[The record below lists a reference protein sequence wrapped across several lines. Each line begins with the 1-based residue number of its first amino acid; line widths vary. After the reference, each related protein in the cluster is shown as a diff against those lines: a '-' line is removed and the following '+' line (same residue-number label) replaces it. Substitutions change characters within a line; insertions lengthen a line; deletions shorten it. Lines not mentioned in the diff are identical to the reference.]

1 MLYLLNEDV
10 RTVRWNGESLH
21 EATSAIVKETMNG
34 DFTLTVKYPI
44 SDSGIYQLIQE
55 DMLIKAP
62 TPVLGAQLFRIKKPV
77 EHNDHLEITAYHIS
91 DDVMQRSITQ
101 MSVTSQSCG
110 MALSRMV
117 QNTKTALGDF
127 SFNSDIQDRRT
138 FNTTETETLYSVL
151 LDGKHS
157 IVGTWEGELVRD
169 NFAMTVKKSRGE
181 NRGVVIT
188 THKNLKDYQRTKNS
202 QNVVT
207 RIHARS
213 TFKPEGAE
221 KETTIR
227 VTVDSPLINSYPY
240 INEKE
245 YENNN
250 AKSVEELQKWA
261 QAKFSNEGIDKISDA
276 IKIEAYELDGQ
287 VVHMGDTVNLKSWK
301 HNVDVFKKAIA
312 YEFDALKEEYI
323 SLILDDKAGA
333 GGSRTSG
340 GLSSA
345 ADAIL
350 GVTESAQEVALEKAL
365 QNADLDFDHKA
376 GLLRQEISD
385 GIELAK
391 AKAEEVKQELSD
403 TINQRFNSFD
413 NGPLK
418 EAKRRAEE
426 ALRNAGASSLL
437 AQEAKRI
444 GLDSVARLE
453 EFKSQTTSAQTA
465 LSGDLDALKRTIV
478 NDIRPKQAQVE
489 AEIAKQV
496 EALVQTKKEL
506 AGASTLLAQ
515 EAKRIELDSV
525 ARLEAFKSQ
534 TTSAQTALSG
544 DLDVLKRT
552 IANDIRPKQAQAEA
566 EIAKQVEALSRTKNE
581 LSGAST
587 LLAQEA
593 KRIELDSVARLEA
606 FKSQTTSAQTAL
618 SGDLDALKRT
628 IANDIRPKQAQAEAE
643 IAKQVEALSRTKNE
657 LAGVK
662 SAQATY
668 EETTTRRLSELTN
681 LANGKASKSEL
692 TQTAEELASRIASVQ
707 AGSSR
712 NYFRN
717 SRSRTFTTGGQ
728 AVYDYR
734 TFIVPDFWKNSDRF
748 KRDYVRISFDVTF
761 PVALV
766 NDMPAMVH
774 FSAHPWYAYRNLIFK
789 GGTVERQHFEFT
801 IDLSSSSETY
811 QTNNVFIRFGTNY
824 GFPAGLQVVIENAML
839 SVGNY
844 FPAYQPAYEDQEDR
858 VSVVESNFKQRAD
871 SLDAGVSRLTE
882 GFRTKADISALN
894 VTAENIRQSVKSL
907 ETDTQNK
914 LNQKLSQAEFEVR
927 AGSIRQEILNA
938 TKDKANK
945 SELTQTAEELS
956 SKIASVQ
963 ASGRNLFLNSLF
975 KQDISKT
982 GIWTTSTYTATIDSE
997 SKYLGHKALK
1007 IIGLNPSGR
1016 DGGNPKVT
1024 YPALGQFGKVIPG
1037 STTNQDVTISFYAK
1051 ANKNGIMLRSRLG
1064 DIGYKTGNVT
1074 LSTEIKRYVV
1084 HIPKGWTNESKQT
1097 TNEWLFNFNQEG
1109 TIWIWMPK
1117 FEISDV
1123 DTSYSEAPE
1132 DIEGQI
1138 STVES
1143 TFKQRANS
1151 LEAGVSRL
1159 TEGLRT
1165 KVDIS
1170 ALNVTAEN
1178 IRQSVKSLETDTQ
1191 NKLNQKLSQAE
1202 FEVRAGSIRQEIL
1215 NATKDKASKSELTQT
1230 AEELAS
1236 KIASVHLGRRNLLK
1250 GTKELARYKPVSE
1263 YNGFKVIRTVAGAT
1277 RYQDSYVERTVIPTA
1292 GTEYIAIFYARAS
1305 ENDYPVRC
1313 HFYNPNTVVSSENSS
1328 GYKSR
1333 SSDGLSIIRLS
1344 TDWQLCWVKWTQ
1356 TATDQAKTVIIGRHG
1371 PQVGGKEGVWV
1382 EICAPAIFEGNLAGD
1397 WSPAYEDQDERVSVV
1412 ESNFKQRAD
1421 SLEAGVSRLTE
1432 GLRTKAD
1439 ISSLNVT
1446 AENIRQSVKSLE
1458 TDTQNKLNQKLSQ
1471 AEFEVRAGSIRQ
1483 EILNATKDKA
1493 NKSELTQT
1501 AEELASKIASVQ
1513 VGGRNYIRG
1522 TKRMMLARGLWA
1534 SGTFRPSGAGT
1545 AKTIDVSDSPATGFD
1560 KAIRLTSSN
1569 ARDQIGIAQD
1579 GFYISQG
1586 TYTMSC
1592 WVKGRRGQKVKLQTY
1607 WQVNDNSGIS
1617 PIFTLKDENWTKLSF
1632 TSARNRAG
1640 VASIGYVYLVNAEVG
1655 EYLDVLAPQLEDG
1668 SLATSSKE
1676 APEDIEGQISTVE
1689 STFKQRADSLA
1700 AGVNRLTEGLRT
1712 KADISALNV
1721 TAENIRQS
1729 VKSLETDTQN
1739 KLNQKL
1745 SQAEFEVRAGSIR
1758 QEILN
1763 ATKDKASKSELTQTA
1778 EELASR
1784 IASVQA
1790 SGRNLFLN
1798 SLFKQDIPKTGIW
1811 TTSTYTAT
1819 IDSESKYL
1827 GHKALKIIGLNP
1839 SGRDG
1844 GNPKV
1849 TYPALGQFGKVI
1861 PGSTTNQDV
1870 TISFYAKANKNGI
1883 MLRSRLGNIGYK
1895 TGNVTLST
1903 EIKRYVVHIPK
1914 GWTNESK
1921 QTTNEWLFNF
1931 NQEGTIWIWMPKFE
1945 ISDVDTS
1952 YSEAPEDI
1960 EGQISTVESNF
1971 KQRADSLEA
1980 GVSRLTEGLRT
1991 KVDISALNVTAENIR
2006 QSVKSLE
2013 TDTQN
2018 KLNQKLSQAEFEVRA
2033 GSIRQEIL
2041 NVTKDKASKS
2051 ELTQTAEELSS
2062 KIASVQ
2068 VGGINLLRNTA
2079 SLLIGDRSKGCWMS
2093 ASGGNGRAISVE
2105 VLDPPKKMIK
2115 NMIRVIEN
2123 TNGGN
2128 KDLTQLVRLRIGEK
2142 YTISCYARIAS
2153 DSPNANVNLLF
2164 RSWANNTDLNRKFQK
2179 SISHKN
2185 WQKYSFTFT
2194 ADAIENSI
2202 QFGQSGAG
2210 IIEICAPKI
2219 ESGTLATDYSEA
2231 PEDIEGQISTVES
2244 TFKQR
2249 ANSLDAGVSR
2259 LTEGLRTK
2267 VDISALN
2274 VTAENIRQSVKSLET
2289 DTQNKLNQKLSQA
2302 EFEVRAG
2309 SIRQEILNAT
2319 KDKADKTLVVSEA
2332 GKLREE
2338 FSKMKVGGRNL
2349 WIKSKTVGAVIE
2361 KLPENHVTGQK
2372 ECYRLE
2378 NNSTLTFNLEPDF
2391 SSRLYQKVTFSAWI
2405 KYENVVQGRNF
2416 WNVFNCFKHYLFRK
2430 NSETGVQSGPDYATL
2445 GMYKGSADWKYITFT
2460 YDYSEKTNF
2469 DQLKTSLRFNLEGAT
2484 SGTAWVTGIK
2494 VEIGSV
2500 ATDWSPAPEDADGLI
2515 TEAKATFER
2524 TAQGLRT
2531 DLSAIQEYVNKD
2543 GQRQEAL
2550 QRYTREESARQ
2561 ATAVREL
2568 VNRDFV
2574 GKATYQ
2580 EDVKGINQRIEAVK
2594 TSANKDIASQI
2605 ASYRQSVDGKFT
2617 DISSQITTYK
2627 QDVGGQISG
2636 LSNRLTSSEQGTTTQ
2651 ISNLSNRINS
2661 NKQGTDNQ
2669 ISNLKT
2675 QVATNKD
2682 NAERQMGRI
2691 SDQVSANKANADSQF
2706 ANVTNQLAR
2715 KVETT
2720 DFQRVK
2726 ETSKLYERILGNT
2739 ENGIADKVARMAL
2752 TNQLFQV
2759 EVGKYSVSGP
2769 NLIKNSDFKN
2779 ATNEWGSTQNL
2790 GRLVKHSFYHN
2801 GQKDLMR
2808 LSNAT
2813 KNENFLYSHRFNLE
2827 RNTDYVLNF
2836 RGFNNSALAS
2846 YDVYILGRRAGESDG
2861 FTIVKKVVS
2870 SKKLSTSRCEDVSV
2884 TFNSGEMDNA
2894 YIRFDN
2900 NGSSSGTADLYITEV
2915 DLYKGYKPRTWQPHP
2930 EDAVADANKKL
2941 EATQTKMTQLAGS
2954 WVVEN
2959 INSAGDIISGINLGA
2974 NGHNRLVGKLTHITG
2989 ETLIDRAVIKSAM
3002 VDKLKTANF
3011 EAGSVTTTILEAEAV
3026 TAEKLKVDN
3035 ALIKKLTATDA
3046 FIDQLIS
3053 KRIFSTKVE
3062 SVISSSTFLEAY
3074 QGRIGGFTLGQFD
3087 QGGGRWISGVNQFS
3101 VGMGNGA
3108 GYGVRTAFWANWGN
3122 NWNYA
3127 GPKAWNVNTDGKM
3140 YCRNEVGF
3148 YDQVDFS
3155 NSSRANFY
3163 GNTTFSRSPV
3173 FSNGI
3178 ELGSKDVLGDGWNP
3192 KGGRNAV
3199 VWWNQVGS
3207 GSLKYWMEQKSD
3219 RRLKENITDTAVKAL
3234 DKINRLRMVAFDF
3247 IENKKHEEIGLI
3259 AQEAETIVPRI
3270 VSRDPENPDGYLHI
3284 DYTALVPYL
3293 IKAIQELNQKI
3304 EKMEKIIA

>member
-1 MLYLLNEDV
+1 MDALTRRQFDRAMFAKERTLAIRVGEYASRDIKEASFEYGYIKGDTYKPGGTCAGSGKITFTSIITTFNKLDTLHPEIGLLVGDTYQWVKMGEYFINDIEIDRNRNTTTLELMDGMFKLNREYVTDLHFPAEV
-10 RTVRWNGESLH
+10 REV
-21 EATSAIVKETMNG
+21 
-34 DFTLTVKYPI
+34 
-44 SDSGIYQLIQE
+44 IQE
-55 DMLIKAP
+55 ICL
-62 TPVLGAQLFRIKKPV
+62 
-77 EHNDHLEITAYHIS
+77 
-91 DDVMQRSITQ
+91 
-101 MSVTSQSCG
+101 
-110 MALSRMV
+110 
-117 QNTKTALGDF
+117 KT
-127 SFNSDIQDRRT
+127 
-138 FNTTETETLYSVL
+138 
-151 LDGKHS
+151 
-157 IVGTWEGELVRD
+157 
-169 NFAMTVKKSRGE
+169 
-181 NRGVVIT
+181 
-188 THKNLKDYQRTKNS
+188 
-202 QNVVT
+202 
-207 RIHARS
+207 
-213 TFKPEGAE
+213 
-221 KETTIR
+221 
-227 VTVDSPLINSYPY
+227 
-240 INEKE
+240 
-245 YENNN
+245 
-250 AKSVEELQKWA
+250 
-261 QAKFSNEGIDKISDA
+261 
-276 IKIEAYELDGQ
+276 
-287 VVHMGDTVNLKSWK
+287 
-301 HNVDVFKKAIA
+301 
-312 YEFDALKEEYI
+312 
-323 SLILDDKAGA
+323 
-333 GGSRTSG
+333 
-340 GLSSA
+340 
-345 ADAIL
+345 
-350 GVTESAQEVALEKAL
+350 
-365 QNADLDFDHKA
+365 
-376 GLLRQEISD
+376 
-385 GIELAK
+385 GIELANDYFGISAMRYHIEQVPEGKKLSFRDMLSAMTQMIGMSCFFNREGKMEIRDLTESNITINADSYFLHGLTKSEIEYQIAGITCKTDKKSLTVGMKTGRSLELDNVFMTQSALNDLYYKLKNLTYYPYNLNYQGHLLLEVGQWVTIQTNKKETFKVPVLSQSFTFKGGLRGRISADSK
-391 AKAEEVKQELSD
+391 AGNDTQYSYEGTITKHIKQQDDIEAKIQAQIEAADKDFDQKVDKIKKDFNDQVELAKARAEEVKRELSD

-418 EAKRRAEE
+418 ETKRKAEE
-426 ALRNAGASSLL
+426 ALRNAGASTLL

-453 EFKSQTTSAQTA
+453 AFKSQTTSAQTA
-465 LSGDLDALKRTIV
+465 LSGDLDALKRTIA
-478 NDIRPKQAQVE
+478 NDIRPKQAQAE
-489 AEIAKQV
+489 AEIAKQA
-496 EALVQTKKEL
+496 EALSRTKNEL

-544 DLDVLKRT
+544 DLDVLT
-552 IANDIRPKQAQAEA
+552 Q
-566 EIAKQVEALSRTKNE
+566 
-581 LSGAST
+581 
-587 LLAQEA
+587 
-593 KRIELDSVARLEA
+593 
-606 FKSQTTSAQTAL
+606 
-618 SGDLDALKRT
+618 T

-681 LANGKASKSEL
+681 LANGKANKSEL

-871 SLDAGVSRLTE
+871 SL
-882 GFRTKADISALN
+882 
-894 VTAENIRQSVKSL
+894 
-907 ETDTQNK
+907 
-914 LNQKLSQAEFEVR
+914 
-927 AGSIRQEILNA
+927 
-938 TKDKANK
+938 
-945 SELTQTAEELS
+945 
-956 SKIASVQ
+956 
-963 ASGRNLFLNSLF
+963 
-975 KQDISKT
+975 
-982 GIWTTSTYTATIDSE
+982 
-997 SKYLGHKALK
+997 
-1007 IIGLNPSGR
+1007 
-1016 DGGNPKVT
+1016 
-1024 YPALGQFGKVIPG
+1024 
-1037 STTNQDVTISFYAK
+1037 
-1051 ANKNGIMLRSRLG
+1051 
-1064 DIGYKTGNVT
+1064 
-1074 LSTEIKRYVV
+1074 
-1084 HIPKGWTNESKQT
+1084 
-1097 TNEWLFNFNQEG
+1097 
-1109 TIWIWMPK
+1109 
-1117 FEISDV
+1117 
-1123 DTSYSEAPE
+1123 
-1132 DIEGQI
+1132 
-1138 STVES
+1138 
-1143 TFKQRANS
+1143 
-1151 LEAGVSRL
+1151 EAGVNRL

-1165 KVDIS
+1165 KADIS
-1170 ALNVTAEN
+1170 SLNVTAEN

-1230 AEELAS
+1230 AEELDS

-1397 WSPAYEDQDERVSVV
+1397 WSPAYEDQEDRVSAV

-1493 NKSELTQT
+1493 SKSELTQT
-1501 AEELASKIASVQ
+1501 AEELASK
-1513 VGGRNYIRG
+1513 
-1522 TKRMMLARGLWA
+1522 
-1534 SGTFRPSGAGT
+1534 
-1545 AKTIDVSDSPATGFD
+1545 
-1560 KAIRLTSSN
+1560 
-1569 ARDQIGIAQD
+1569 
-1579 GFYISQG
+1579 
-1586 TYTMSC
+1586 
-1592 WVKGRRGQKVKLQTY
+1592 
-1607 WQVNDNSGIS
+1607 
-1617 PIFTLKDENWTKLSF
+1617 
-1632 TSARNRAG
+1632 
-1640 VASIGYVYLVNAEVG
+1640 
-1655 EYLDVLAPQLEDG
+1655 
-1668 SLATSSKE
+1668 
-1676 APEDIEGQISTVE
+1676 
-1689 STFKQRADSLA
+1689 
-1700 AGVNRLTEGLRT
+1700 
-1712 KADISALNV
+1712 
-1721 TAENIRQS
+1721 
-1729 VKSLETDTQN
+1729 
-1739 KLNQKL
+1739 
-1745 SQAEFEVRAGSIR
+1745 
-1758 QEILN
+1758 
-1763 ATKDKASKSELTQTA
+1763 
-1778 EELASR
+1778 

-1827 GHKALKIIGLNP
+1827 GHNALKIIGLNP

-1931 NQEGTIWIWMPKFE
+1931 NQEGTVWIWMPKFE

-1960 EGQISTVESNF
+1960 EGQISTVES
-1971 KQRADSLEA
+1971 
-1980 GVSRLTEGLRT
+1980 
-1991 KVDISALNVTAENIR
+1991 
-2006 QSVKSLE
+2006 
-2013 TDTQN
+2013 
-2018 KLNQKLSQAEFEVRA
+2018 
-2033 GSIRQEIL
+2033 
-2041 NVTKDKASKS
+2041 
-2051 ELTQTAEELSS
+2051 
-2062 KIASVQ
+2062 
-2068 VGGINLLRNTA
+2068 
-2079 SLLIGDRSKGCWMS
+2079 
-2093 ASGGNGRAISVE
+2093 
-2105 VLDPPKKMIK
+2105 
-2115 NMIRVIEN
+2115 
-2123 TNGGN
+2123 
-2128 KDLTQLVRLRIGEK
+2128 
-2142 YTISCYARIAS
+2142 
-2153 DSPNANVNLLF
+2153 
-2164 RSWANNTDLNRKFQK
+2164 
-2179 SISHKN
+2179 
-2185 WQKYSFTFT
+2185 
-2194 ADAIENSI
+2194 
-2202 QFGQSGAG
+2202 
-2210 IIEICAPKI
+2210 
-2219 ESGTLATDYSEA
+2219 
-2231 PEDIEGQISTVES
+2231 

-2249 ANSLDAGVSR
+2249 ANSLDAGVRS

-2267 VDISALN
+2267 VDISSLN

-2661 NKQGTDNQ
+2661 NKQGTDNH

-2954 WVVEN
+2954 WAVQN

-2974 NGHNRLVGKLTHITG
+2974 NGHNRFVGKLTHITG

-3011 EAGSVTTTILEAEAV
+3011 EAGSVTTTILDAEAV
-3026 TAEKLKVDN
+3026 TADKVRFD
-3035 ALIKKLTATDA
+3035 AAFIRKMTANDA
-3046 FIDQLIS
+3046 FIDQLTS

-3074 QGRIGGFTLGQFD
+3074 QGRIGGFTIGRFA
-3087 QGGGRWISGVNQFS
+3087 QGRGRWISGINQFS
-3101 VGMGNGA
+3101 VGMGNGE
-3108 GYGVRTAFWANWGN
+3108 GGSYNGENTAFWANWGHS
-3122 NWNYA
+3122 WNSP
-3127 GPKAWNVNTDGKM
+3127 GPNAWYVTTSGNM
-3140 YCRNEVGF
+3140 YCRNGADF
-3148 YDQVDFS
+3148 HGKVDFS

-3304 EKMEKIIA
+3304 EKMEKTIA

>member
-1 MLYLLNEDV
+1 MDALTRRQFDRAMFAKERTLAIRVGEYASRDIKEASFEYGYIKGDTYKPGGTCAGSGKITFTNIITTFNKLDTLHPEIGLLVGDTYQWVKMGEYFINDIEIDRNRNTTTLELMDGMFKLNREYVTDLHFPAEV
-10 RTVRWNGESLH
+10 REV
-21 EATSAIVKETMNG
+21 
-34 DFTLTVKYPI
+34 
-44 SDSGIYQLIQE
+44 IQE
-55 DMLIKAP
+55 ICL
-62 TPVLGAQLFRIKKPV
+62 
-77 EHNDHLEITAYHIS
+77 
-91 DDVMQRSITQ
+91 
-101 MSVTSQSCG
+101 
-110 MALSRMV
+110 
-117 QNTKTALGDF
+117 KT
-127 SFNSDIQDRRT
+127 
-138 FNTTETETLYSVL
+138 
-151 LDGKHS
+151 
-157 IVGTWEGELVRD
+157 
-169 NFAMTVKKSRGE
+169 
-181 NRGVVIT
+181 
-188 THKNLKDYQRTKNS
+188 
-202 QNVVT
+202 
-207 RIHARS
+207 
-213 TFKPEGAE
+213 
-221 KETTIR
+221 
-227 VTVDSPLINSYPY
+227 
-240 INEKE
+240 
-245 YENNN
+245 
-250 AKSVEELQKWA
+250 
-261 QAKFSNEGIDKISDA
+261 
-276 IKIEAYELDGQ
+276 
-287 VVHMGDTVNLKSWK
+287 
-301 HNVDVFKKAIA
+301 
-312 YEFDALKEEYI
+312 
-323 SLILDDKAGA
+323 
-333 GGSRTSG
+333 
-340 GLSSA
+340 
-345 ADAIL
+345 
-350 GVTESAQEVALEKAL
+350 
-365 QNADLDFDHKA
+365 
-376 GLLRQEISD
+376 
-385 GIELAK
+385 GIELANDYFGISAMRYHIEQVPEGKKLSFRDMLSAMTQMIGMSCFFNREGKMEIRDLTESNITINADSYFLHGLTKSEIEYQIAGITCKTDKKSLTVGMKTGRSLELDNVFMTQSALNDLYYKLKNLTYYPYNLNYQGHLLLEVGQWVTIQTNKKETFKVPVLSQSFTFKGGLRGRISADSK
-391 AKAEEVKQELSD
+391 AGNDTQYSYEGTITKHIKQQDDIEAKIQAQIEAADKDFDQKVDKIKKDFNDQVELAKARAEEVKRELSD

-418 EAKRRAEE
+418 ETKRKAEE
-426 ALRNAGASSLL
+426 ALRN
-437 AQEAKRI
+437 
-444 GLDSVARLE
+444 
-453 EFKSQTTSAQTA
+453 
-465 LSGDLDALKRTIV
+465 
-478 NDIRPKQAQVE
+478 
-489 AEIAKQV
+489 
-496 EALVQTKKEL
+496 

-515 EAKRIELDSV
+515 EAKRIGLDSV

-544 DLDVLKRT
+544 ELDALKRT
-552 IANDIRPKQAQAEA
+552 IVNDIRPKQAQAEA
-566 EIAKQVEALSRTKNE
+566 EIAKQAEALSRTKNE
-581 LSGAST
+581 LAGAST

-628 IANDIRPKQAQAEAE
+628 IANDIRQKQAQAETE

-801 IDLSSSSETY
+801 IDLSSSSEDY

-871 SLDAGVSRLTE
+871 SLEAGVNRLTE
-882 GFRTKADISALN
+882 GLRTKADISSLN

-927 AGSIRQEILNA
+927 A
-938 TKDKANK
+938 
-945 SELTQTAEELS
+945 
-956 SKIASVQ
+956 
-963 ASGRNLFLNSLF
+963 
-975 KQDISKT
+975 
-982 GIWTTSTYTATIDSE
+982 
-997 SKYLGHKALK
+997 
-1007 IIGLNPSGR
+1007 
-1016 DGGNPKVT
+1016 
-1024 YPALGQFGKVIPG
+1024 
-1037 STTNQDVTISFYAK
+1037 
-1051 ANKNGIMLRSRLG
+1051 
-1064 DIGYKTGNVT
+1064 
-1074 LSTEIKRYVV
+1074 
-1084 HIPKGWTNESKQT
+1084 
-1097 TNEWLFNFNQEG
+1097 
-1109 TIWIWMPK
+1109 
-1117 FEISDV
+1117 
-1123 DTSYSEAPE
+1123 
-1132 DIEGQI
+1132 
-1138 STVES
+1138 
-1143 TFKQRANS
+1143 
-1151 LEAGVSRL
+1151 
-1159 TEGLRT
+1159 
-1165 KVDIS
+1165 
-1170 ALNVTAEN
+1170 
-1178 IRQSVKSLETDTQ
+1178 
-1191 NKLNQKLSQAE
+1191 
-1202 FEVRAGSIRQEIL
+1202 
-1215 NATKDKASKSELTQT
+1215 DKASKSELTQT

-1397 WSPAYEDQDERVSVV
+1397 WSPAYEDQDERVSAV

-1439 ISSLNVT
+1439 ISS
-1446 AENIRQSVKSLE
+1446 
-1458 TDTQNKLNQKLSQ
+1458 
-1471 AEFEVRAGSIRQ
+1471 
-1483 EILNATKDKA
+1483 
-1493 NKSELTQT
+1493 
-1501 AEELASKIASVQ
+1501 
-1513 VGGRNYIRG
+1513 
-1522 TKRMMLARGLWA
+1522 
-1534 SGTFRPSGAGT
+1534 
-1545 AKTIDVSDSPATGFD
+1545 
-1560 KAIRLTSSN
+1560 
-1569 ARDQIGIAQD
+1569 
-1579 GFYISQG
+1579 
-1586 TYTMSC
+1586 
-1592 WVKGRRGQKVKLQTY
+1592 
-1607 WQVNDNSGIS
+1607 
-1617 PIFTLKDENWTKLSF
+1617 
-1632 TSARNRAG
+1632 
-1640 VASIGYVYLVNAEVG
+1640 
-1655 EYLDVLAPQLEDG
+1655 
-1668 SLATSSKE
+1668 
-1676 APEDIEGQISTVE
+1676 
-1689 STFKQRADSLA
+1689 
-1700 AGVNRLTEGLRT
+1700 
-1712 KADISALNV
+1712 LNV

-1870 TISFYAKANKNGI
+1870 IISFYAKANKNGI

-1931 NQEGTIWIWMPKFE
+1931 NQEGTVWIWMPKFE

-1960 EGQISTVESNF
+1960 EGQISTVES
-1971 KQRADSLEA
+1971 
-1980 GVSRLTEGLRT
+1980 
-1991 KVDISALNVTAENIR
+1991 
-2006 QSVKSLE
+2006 
-2013 TDTQN
+2013 
-2018 KLNQKLSQAEFEVRA
+2018 
-2033 GSIRQEIL
+2033 
-2041 NVTKDKASKS
+2041 
-2051 ELTQTAEELSS
+2051 
-2062 KIASVQ
+2062 
-2068 VGGINLLRNTA
+2068 
-2079 SLLIGDRSKGCWMS
+2079 
-2093 ASGGNGRAISVE
+2093 
-2105 VLDPPKKMIK
+2105 
-2115 NMIRVIEN
+2115 
-2123 TNGGN
+2123 
-2128 KDLTQLVRLRIGEK
+2128 
-2142 YTISCYARIAS
+2142 
-2153 DSPNANVNLLF
+2153 
-2164 RSWANNTDLNRKFQK
+2164 
-2179 SISHKN
+2179 
-2185 WQKYSFTFT
+2185 
-2194 ADAIENSI
+2194 
-2202 QFGQSGAG
+2202 
-2210 IIEICAPKI
+2210 
-2219 ESGTLATDYSEA
+2219 
-2231 PEDIEGQISTVES
+2231 

-2249 ANSLDAGVSR
+2249 ANSLDAGVRS

-2550 QRYTREESARQ
+2550 QRYTREESTRQ

-2661 NKQGTDNQ
+2661 NKQGADNQ

-2779 ATNEWGSTQNL
+2779 GTNEWGSTQNL

-2915 DLYKGYKPRTWQPHP
+2915 DLYKGYKSRTWQPHP

-2941 EATQTKMTQLAGS
+2941 EATQTKMTLLTGS
-2954 WVVEN
+2954 WAVQN

-2974 NGHNRLVGKLTHITG
+2974 NGHNRFVGKLTHITG

-3011 EAGSVTTTILEAEAV
+3011 EAGSVTTTILDAEAV
-3026 TAEKLKVDN
+3026 TAEKLKVD
-3035 ALIKKLTATDA
+3035 
-3046 FIDQLIS
+3046 
-3053 KRIFSTKVE
+3053 
-3062 SVISSSTFLEAY
+3062 
-3074 QGRIGGFTLGQFD
+3074 
-3087 QGGGRWISGVNQFS
+3087 
-3101 VGMGNGA
+3101 
-3108 GYGVRTAFWANWGN
+3108 
-3122 NWNYA
+3122 
-3127 GPKAWNVNTDGKM
+3127 
-3140 YCRNEVGF
+3140 
-3148 YDQVDFS
+3148 
-3155 NSSRANFY
+3155 
-3163 GNTTFSRSPV
+3163 
-3173 FSNGI
+3173 
-3178 ELGSKDVLGDGWNP
+3178 
-3192 KGGRNAV
+3192 
-3199 VWWNQVGS
+3199 
-3207 GSLKYWMEQKSD
+3207 
-3219 RRLKENITDTAVKAL
+3219 
-3234 DKINRLRMVAFDF
+3234 
-3247 IENKKHEEIGLI
+3247 
-3259 AQEAETIVPRI
+3259 
-3270 VSRDPENPDGYLHI
+3270 
-3284 DYTALVPYL
+3284 
-3293 IKAIQELNQKI
+3293 
-3304 EKMEKIIA
+3304 

>member
-1 MLYLLNEDV
+1 MDALTRRQFDRAMFAKERTLAIRVGEYASRDIKEASFEYGYIKGDTYKPGGTCAGSGKITFTSIITTFNKLDTLHPEIGLLVGDTYQWVKMGEYFINDIEIDRNRNTTTLELMDGMFKLNREYVTDLHFPAEV
-10 RTVRWNGESLH
+10 REV
-21 EATSAIVKETMNG
+21 
-34 DFTLTVKYPI
+34 
-44 SDSGIYQLIQE
+44 IQE
-55 DMLIKAP
+55 ICL
-62 TPVLGAQLFRIKKPV
+62 
-77 EHNDHLEITAYHIS
+77 
-91 DDVMQRSITQ
+91 
-101 MSVTSQSCG
+101 
-110 MALSRMV
+110 
-117 QNTKTALGDF
+117 KT
-127 SFNSDIQDRRT
+127 
-138 FNTTETETLYSVL
+138 
-151 LDGKHS
+151 
-157 IVGTWEGELVRD
+157 
-169 NFAMTVKKSRGE
+169 
-181 NRGVVIT
+181 
-188 THKNLKDYQRTKNS
+188 
-202 QNVVT
+202 
-207 RIHARS
+207 
-213 TFKPEGAE
+213 
-221 KETTIR
+221 
-227 VTVDSPLINSYPY
+227 
-240 INEKE
+240 
-245 YENNN
+245 
-250 AKSVEELQKWA
+250 
-261 QAKFSNEGIDKISDA
+261 
-276 IKIEAYELDGQ
+276 
-287 VVHMGDTVNLKSWK
+287 
-301 HNVDVFKKAIA
+301 
-312 YEFDALKEEYI
+312 
-323 SLILDDKAGA
+323 
-333 GGSRTSG
+333 
-340 GLSSA
+340 
-345 ADAIL
+345 
-350 GVTESAQEVALEKAL
+350 
-365 QNADLDFDHKA
+365 
-376 GLLRQEISD
+376 
-385 GIELAK
+385 GIELANDYFGISAMRYHIEQVPEGKKLSFRDMLSAMTQMIGMSCFFNREGKMEIRDLTESNITINADSYFLHGLTKSEIEYQIAGITCKTDKKSLTVGMKTGRSLELDNVFMTQSALNDLYYKLKNLTYYPYNLNYQGHLLLEVGQWVTIQTNKKETFKVPVLSQSFTFKGGLRGRISADSK
-391 AKAEEVKQELSD
+391 AGNDTQYSYEGTITKQIKQQGGIEAKIQAQIEATDKDFDQKVDKIKKDFNDQVELAKARAEEVKRELSD

-465 LSGDLDALKRTIV
+465 LSGDLDALKRTI
-478 NDIRPKQAQVE
+478 
-489 AEIAKQV
+489 
-496 EALVQTKKEL
+496 
-506 AGASTLLAQ
+506 
-515 EAKRIELDSV
+515 
-525 ARLEAFKSQ
+525 
-534 TTSAQTALSG
+534 
-544 DLDVLKRT
+544 
-552 IANDIRPKQAQAEA
+552 ANDIRPKQAQAEA

-581 LSGAST
+581 LAGAST

-628 IANDIRPKQAQAEAE
+628 IANDIRQKQAQAETE

-801 IDLSSSSETY
+801 IDLSSSSEDY

-882 GFRTKADISALN
+882 GLRTKADIS
-894 VTAENIRQSVKSL
+894 S
-907 ETDTQNK
+907 
-914 LNQKLSQAEFEVR
+914 
-927 AGSIRQEILNA
+927 
-938 TKDKANK
+938 
-945 SELTQTAEELS
+945 
-956 SKIASVQ
+956 
-963 ASGRNLFLNSLF
+963 
-975 KQDISKT
+975 
-982 GIWTTSTYTATIDSE
+982 
-997 SKYLGHKALK
+997 
-1007 IIGLNPSGR
+1007 
-1016 DGGNPKVT
+1016 
-1024 YPALGQFGKVIPG
+1024 
-1037 STTNQDVTISFYAK
+1037 
-1051 ANKNGIMLRSRLG
+1051 
-1064 DIGYKTGNVT
+1064 
-1074 LSTEIKRYVV
+1074 
-1084 HIPKGWTNESKQT
+1084 
-1097 TNEWLFNFNQEG
+1097 
-1109 TIWIWMPK
+1109 
-1117 FEISDV
+1117 
-1123 DTSYSEAPE
+1123 
-1132 DIEGQI
+1132 
-1138 STVES
+1138 
-1143 TFKQRANS
+1143 
-1151 LEAGVSRL
+1151 
-1159 TEGLRT
+1159 
-1165 KVDIS
+1165 
-1170 ALNVTAEN
+1170 LNVTAEN

-1230 AEELAS
+1230 AEELS
-1236 KIASVHLGRRNLLK
+1236 
-1250 GTKELARYKPVSE
+1250 
-1263 YNGFKVIRTVAGAT
+1263 
-1277 RYQDSYVERTVIPTA
+1277 
-1292 GTEYIAIFYARAS
+1292 
-1305 ENDYPVRC
+1305 
-1313 HFYNPNTVVSSENSS
+1313 
-1328 GYKSR
+1328 
-1333 SSDGLSIIRLS
+1333 
-1344 TDWQLCWVKWTQ
+1344 
-1356 TATDQAKTVIIGRHG
+1356 
-1371 PQVGGKEGVWV
+1371 
-1382 EICAPAIFEGNLAGD
+1382 
-1397 WSPAYEDQDERVSVV
+1397 
-1412 ESNFKQRAD
+1412 
-1421 SLEAGVSRLTE
+1421 
-1432 GLRTKAD
+1432 
-1439 ISSLNVT
+1439 
-1446 AENIRQSVKSLE
+1446 
-1458 TDTQNKLNQKLSQ
+1458 
-1471 AEFEVRAGSIRQ
+1471 
-1483 EILNATKDKA
+1483 
-1493 NKSELTQT
+1493 
-1501 AEELASKIASVQ
+1501 SKIASVQ

-1689 STFKQRADSLA
+1689 STFKQRANSLD
-1700 AGVNRLTEGLRT
+1700 AGVRSLTEGLRT
-1712 KADISALNV
+1712 KVDISSLNV

-1729 VKSLETDTQN
+1729 VKRLETDTQN

-1798 SLFKQDIPKTGIW
+1798 SLFKQDISKTGIW

-1931 NQEGTIWIWMPKFE
+1931 NQEGTVWIWMPKFE

-1952 YSEAPEDI
+1952 
-1960 EGQISTVESNF
+1960 
-1971 KQRADSLEA
+1971 
-1980 GVSRLTEGLRT
+1980 
-1991 KVDISALNVTAENIR
+1991 
-2006 QSVKSLE
+2006 
-2013 TDTQN
+2013 
-2018 KLNQKLSQAEFEVRA
+2018 
-2033 GSIRQEIL
+2033 
-2041 NVTKDKASKS
+2041 
-2051 ELTQTAEELSS
+2051 
-2062 KIASVQ
+2062 
-2068 VGGINLLRNTA
+2068 
-2079 SLLIGDRSKGCWMS
+2079 
-2093 ASGGNGRAISVE
+2093 
-2105 VLDPPKKMIK
+2105 
-2115 NMIRVIEN
+2115 
-2123 TNGGN
+2123 
-2128 KDLTQLVRLRIGEK
+2128 
-2142 YTISCYARIAS
+2142 
-2153 DSPNANVNLLF
+2153 
-2164 RSWANNTDLNRKFQK
+2164 
-2179 SISHKN
+2179 
-2185 WQKYSFTFT
+2185 
-2194 ADAIENSI
+2194 
-2202 QFGQSGAG
+2202 
-2210 IIEICAPKI
+2210 
-2219 ESGTLATDYSEA
+2219 YSEA

-2267 VDISALN
+2267 ADISSLN

-2550 QRYTREESARQ
+2550 QRYTREESTRQ

-2706 ANVTNQLAR
+2706 VNVTNQLAR

-2900 NGSSSGTADLYITEV
+2900 NGSSSGTADLYIIEV

-3304 EKMEKIIA
+3304 EKMEKTIA

>member
-1 MLYLLNEDV
+1 MDALTRRQFDRAMFAKERTLAIRVGDYASRDIKEASFEYGYIKGDTYKPGGTCAGSGKITFTSIITTFNKLDTLHPEIGLLVGDTYQWVKMGEYFINDIEIDRNRNTTTLELMDGMFKLNREYVTDLHFPAEV
-10 RTVRWNGESLH
+10 REV
-21 EATSAIVKETMNG
+21 
-34 DFTLTVKYPI
+34 
-44 SDSGIYQLIQE
+44 IQE
-55 DMLIKAP
+55 ICL
-62 TPVLGAQLFRIKKPV
+62 
-77 EHNDHLEITAYHIS
+77 
-91 DDVMQRSITQ
+91 
-101 MSVTSQSCG
+101 
-110 MALSRMV
+110 
-117 QNTKTALGDF
+117 KT
-127 SFNSDIQDRRT
+127 
-138 FNTTETETLYSVL
+138 
-151 LDGKHS
+151 
-157 IVGTWEGELVRD
+157 
-169 NFAMTVKKSRGE
+169 
-181 NRGVVIT
+181 
-188 THKNLKDYQRTKNS
+188 
-202 QNVVT
+202 
-207 RIHARS
+207 
-213 TFKPEGAE
+213 
-221 KETTIR
+221 
-227 VTVDSPLINSYPY
+227 
-240 INEKE
+240 
-245 YENNN
+245 
-250 AKSVEELQKWA
+250 
-261 QAKFSNEGIDKISDA
+261 
-276 IKIEAYELDGQ
+276 
-287 VVHMGDTVNLKSWK
+287 
-301 HNVDVFKKAIA
+301 
-312 YEFDALKEEYI
+312 
-323 SLILDDKAGA
+323 
-333 GGSRTSG
+333 
-340 GLSSA
+340 
-345 ADAIL
+345 
-350 GVTESAQEVALEKAL
+350 
-365 QNADLDFDHKA
+365 
-376 GLLRQEISD
+376 
-385 GIELAK
+385 GIELANDYFGISAMRYHIEQVPEGKKLSFRDMLSAMTQMIGMSCFFNREGKMEIRDLTESNITINADSYFLHGLTKSEIEYQIAGITCKTDKKSLTVGMKTGRSLELDNVFMTQSALNDLYYKLKNLTYYPYNLNYQGHLLLEVGQWVTIQTNKKETFKVPVLSQSFIFKGGLRGRISADSK
-391 AKAEEVKQELSD
+391 AGNDTQYSYEGTITKQIKQQDGIEAKIQAQIEAADKDFDQKVDKIKKDFNDQVELAKARAEEVKRELSD

-418 EAKRRAEE
+418 ETKHKAEE
-426 ALRNAGASSLL
+426 ALRN
-437 AQEAKRI
+437 
-444 GLDSVARLE
+444 
-453 EFKSQTTSAQTA
+453 
-465 LSGDLDALKRTIV
+465 
-478 NDIRPKQAQVE
+478 
-489 AEIAKQV
+489 
-496 EALVQTKKEL
+496 

-515 EAKRIELDSV
+515 EAKRI
-525 ARLEAFKSQ
+525 
-534 TTSAQTALSG
+534 G
-544 DLDVLKRT
+544 
-552 IANDIRPKQAQAEA
+552 
-566 EIAKQVEALSRTKNE
+566 
-581 LSGAST
+581 
-587 LLAQEA
+587 
-593 KRIELDSVARLEA
+593 LDSVARLEA

-657 LAGVK
+657 LAGASTLLAQEAKRIELDSVARLEAFKSQTTSAQTALSGDLDALKRTIANDIRPKQAQAETEIAKQVEALSRTKNELAGVK

-692 TQTAEELASRIASVQ
+692 TQTAEELS
-707 AGSSR
+707 
-712 NYFRN
+712 
-717 SRSRTFTTGGQ
+717 
-728 AVYDYR
+728 
-734 TFIVPDFWKNSDRF
+734 
-748 KRDYVRISFDVTF
+748 
-761 PVALV
+761 
-766 NDMPAMVH
+766 
-774 FSAHPWYAYRNLIFK
+774 
-789 GGTVERQHFEFT
+789 
-801 IDLSSSSETY
+801 
-811 QTNNVFIRFGTNY
+811 
-824 GFPAGLQVVIENAML
+824 
-839 SVGNY
+839 
-844 FPAYQPAYEDQEDR
+844 
-858 VSVVESNFKQRAD
+858 
-871 SLDAGVSRLTE
+871 
-882 GFRTKADISALN
+882 
-894 VTAENIRQSVKSL
+894 
-907 ETDTQNK
+907 
-914 LNQKLSQAEFEVR
+914 
-927 AGSIRQEILNA
+927 
-938 TKDKANK
+938 
-945 SELTQTAEELS
+945 
-956 SKIASVQ
+956 
-963 ASGRNLFLNSLF
+963 
-975 KQDISKT
+975 
-982 GIWTTSTYTATIDSE
+982 
-997 SKYLGHKALK
+997 
-1007 IIGLNPSGR
+1007 
-1016 DGGNPKVT
+1016 
-1024 YPALGQFGKVIPG
+1024 
-1037 STTNQDVTISFYAK
+1037 
-1051 ANKNGIMLRSRLG
+1051 
-1064 DIGYKTGNVT
+1064 
-1074 LSTEIKRYVV
+1074 
-1084 HIPKGWTNESKQT
+1084 
-1097 TNEWLFNFNQEG
+1097 
-1109 TIWIWMPK
+1109 
-1117 FEISDV
+1117 
-1123 DTSYSEAPE
+1123 
-1132 DIEGQI
+1132 
-1138 STVES
+1138 
-1143 TFKQRANS
+1143 
-1151 LEAGVSRL
+1151 
-1159 TEGLRT
+1159 
-1165 KVDIS
+1165 
-1170 ALNVTAEN
+1170 
-1178 IRQSVKSLETDTQ
+1178 
-1191 NKLNQKLSQAE
+1191 
-1202 FEVRAGSIRQEIL
+1202 
-1215 NATKDKASKSELTQT
+1215 
-1230 AEELAS
+1230 
-1236 KIASVHLGRRNLLK
+1236 
-1250 GTKELARYKPVSE
+1250 
-1263 YNGFKVIRTVAGAT
+1263 
-1277 RYQDSYVERTVIPTA
+1277 
-1292 GTEYIAIFYARAS
+1292 
-1305 ENDYPVRC
+1305 
-1313 HFYNPNTVVSSENSS
+1313 
-1328 GYKSR
+1328 
-1333 SSDGLSIIRLS
+1333 
-1344 TDWQLCWVKWTQ
+1344 
-1356 TATDQAKTVIIGRHG
+1356 
-1371 PQVGGKEGVWV
+1371 
-1382 EICAPAIFEGNLAGD
+1382 
-1397 WSPAYEDQDERVSVV
+1397 
-1412 ESNFKQRAD
+1412 
-1421 SLEAGVSRLTE
+1421 
-1432 GLRTKAD
+1432 
-1439 ISSLNVT
+1439 
-1446 AENIRQSVKSLE
+1446 
-1458 TDTQNKLNQKLSQ
+1458 
-1471 AEFEVRAGSIRQ
+1471 
-1483 EILNATKDKA
+1483 
-1493 NKSELTQT
+1493 
-1501 AEELASKIASVQ
+1501 SKIASVQ
-1513 VGGRNYIRG
+1513 VGGINLLRNTASLLIGDRSKGCWMSSSGGNGRAISVEVLAPPQKMIKNMIRVIENTNG
-1522 TKRMMLARGLWA
+1522 GNKDLTQLVRLRIGEKYTISCYARVASDSPNANVNLLFRSWA
-1534 SGTFRPSGAGT
+1534 NDTDLNRKFQKSISHKNWQKYSFTFTADAIENSIQFGQSGAGIIEIC
-1545 AKTIDVSDSPATGFD
+1545 APKIES
-1560 KAIRLTSSN
+1560 
-1569 ARDQIGIAQD
+1569 
-1579 GFYISQG
+1579 G
-1586 TYTMSC
+1586 T
-1592 WVKGRRGQKVKLQTY
+1592 
-1607 WQVNDNSGIS
+1607 
-1617 PIFTLKDENWTKLSF
+1617 
-1632 TSARNRAG
+1632 
-1640 VASIGYVYLVNAEVG
+1640 
-1655 EYLDVLAPQLEDG
+1655 
-1668 SLATSSKE
+1668 LATDYSE

-1689 STFKQRADSLA
+1689 STFKQRADSLD
-1700 AGVNRLTEGLRT
+1700 AGVRSLTEGLRT
-1712 KADISALNV
+1712 KADISSLNV

-1798 SLFKQDIPKTGIW
+1798 SLFKQDISKTGIW
-1811 TTSTYTAT
+1811 TTSTYTAA

-1931 NQEGTIWIWMPKFE
+1931 NQEGTVWIWMPKFE

-1960 EGQISTVESNF
+1960 EGQISTVESTF
-1971 KQRADSLEA
+1971 KQRANSLDA
-1980 GVSRLTEGLRT
+1980 GVRSLTEGLRT
-1991 KVDISALNVTAENIR
+1991 KVDISSLNVTAENIR

-2041 NVTKDKASKS
+2041 NATKDKASKS

-2068 VGGINLLRNTA
+2068 
-2079 SLLIGDRSKGCWMS
+2079 
-2093 ASGGNGRAISVE
+2093 ASGRNLFLNSLFKQDISKTGIWTTSTYTATIDSESKYLGHKALKIIGLNPSGR
-2105 VLDPPKKMIK
+2105 D
-2115 NMIRVIEN
+2115 
-2123 TNGGN
+2123 GGN
-2128 KDLTQLVRLRIGEK
+2128 PKITYPALGQFGKVIPGSTTNQDV
-2142 YTISCYARIAS
+2142 TISFYAKANKNGIMLRSRLGNIGYKTGNVTLSTEIKRYVVHIPKGWTNESKQTTNEWLFNFNQEGTVWIWMPKFEIS
-2153 DSPNANVNLLF
+2153 DVDTS
-2164 RSWANNTDLNRKFQK
+2164 
-2179 SISHKN
+2179 
-2185 WQKYSFTFT
+2185 
-2194 ADAIENSI
+2194 
-2202 QFGQSGAG
+2202 
-2210 IIEICAPKI
+2210 
-2219 ESGTLATDYSEA
+2219 YSEA

-2249 ANSLDAGVSR
+2249 SNSLDAGVRS

-2267 VDISALN
+2267 VDISSLN

-2550 QRYTREESARQ
+2550 QRYTREESTRQ

-2675 QVATNKD
+2675 QVATNK
-2682 NAERQMGRI
+2682 
-2691 SDQVSANKANADSQF
+2691 ANADSQF

-2759 EVGKYSVSGP
+2759 EVGKVAKGGRNYIRNGQFKNGSKNWLEYQSVNFGLNFNYQHSQNPNNRNRPGAHFFHDSQNISNFFGLQQTFAFEGVRGEKVSVSLLVSKDGSDSYSG
-2769 NLIKNSDFKN
+2769 LKVALHYIKNKNIIGQEWQNIPSPQITSKYKRFTFTFTLSDDV
-2779 ATNEWGSTQNL
+2779 ENL
-2790 GRLVKHSFYHN
+2790 N
-2801 GQKDLMR
+2801 LM
-2808 LSNAT
+2808 LFGEKGKTIN
-2813 KNENFLYSHRFNLE
+2813 LYVTDVQLE
-2827 RNTDYVLNF
+2827 RGSVATDYKE
-2836 RGFNNSALAS
+2836 A
-2846 YDVYILGRRAGESDG
+2846 
-2861 FTIVKKVVS
+2861 
-2870 SKKLSTSRCEDVSV
+2870 
-2884 TFNSGEMDNA
+2884 
-2894 YIRFDN
+2894 
-2900 NGSSSGTADLYITEV
+2900 
-2915 DLYKGYKPRTWQPHP
+2915 P
-2930 EDAVADANKKL
+2930 EDTD
-2941 EATQTKMTQLAGS
+2941 EAIRSVQSQLTGS
-2954 WVVEN
+2954 WAVQN
-2959 INSAGDIISGINLGA
+2959 INSAGAIISGINLGA
-2974 NGHNRLVGKLTHITG
+2974 NGHNRFVGKLTHITG

-3011 EAGSVTTTILEAEAV
+3011 EAGSVTTTILDAEAV

-3035 ALIKKLTATDA
+3035 ALIRKLTANDA

-3053 KRIFSTKVE
+3053 KRIFSIKVE

-3207 GSLKYWMEQKSD
+3207 GSVKYWMEQKSD

-3304 EKMEKIIA
+3304 EKMEKTIA

>member
-1 MLYLLNEDV
+1 MDALTRRQFDRAMFAKERTLAIRVGEYASRDIKEASFEYGYIKGDTYKPGGTCAGSGKITFTSIITTFNKLDTLHPEIGLLVGDTYQWVKMGEYFINDIEIDRNRNTTTLELMDGMFKLNREYVTDLHFPAEVREVIQEICLKTGIELANDYFGISAMRYHIEQVPEGKKLSFRDMLSAMTQVIGMSCFFNREGKMEIRDLTESNITINADSYFLHGLTKSEIEYQIAGITCKTDKKSLTVGMKTGRSLELDNVFMTQSALNDLYYKLKNLTYYPYNLNYQGHLLLEVGQWVTIQTNK
-10 RTVRWNGESLH
+10 
-21 EATSAIVKETMNG
+21 KET
-34 DFTLTVKYPI
+34 FKV
-44 SDSGIYQLIQE
+44 
-55 DMLIKAP
+55 
-62 TPVLGAQLFRIKKPV
+62 PVL
-77 EHNDHLEITAYHIS
+77 
-91 DDVMQRSITQ
+91 
-101 MSVTSQSCG
+101 SQS
-110 MALSRMV
+110 
-117 QNTKTALGDF
+117 F
-127 SFNSDIQDRRT
+127 
-138 FNTTETETLYSVL
+138 
-151 LDGKHS
+151 
-157 IVGTWEGELVRD
+157 
-169 NFAMTVKKSRGE
+169 
-181 NRGVVIT
+181 
-188 THKNLKDYQRTKNS
+188 
-202 QNVVT
+202 
-207 RIHARS
+207 
-213 TFKPEGAE
+213 TFKGGLRGRISADSKAGNDTQYSYEG
-221 KETTIR
+221 TI
-227 VTVDSPLINSYPY
+227 T
-240 INEKE
+240 K
-245 YENNN
+245 
-250 AKSVEELQKWA
+250 Q
-261 QAKFSNEGIDKISDA
+261 
-276 IKIEAYELDGQ
+276 IKQQDGIEAKIQAQIE
-287 VVHMGDTVNLKSWK
+287 
-301 HNVDVFKKAIA
+301 
-312 YEFDALKEEYI
+312 
-323 SLILDDKAGA
+323 
-333 GGSRTSG
+333 
-340 GLSSA
+340 A
-345 ADAIL
+345 ADAAFDA
-350 GVTESAQEVALEKAL
+350 EFDKREKAITD
-365 QNADLDFDHKA
+365 A
-376 GLLRQEISD
+376 
-385 GIELAK
+385 IELAK
-391 AKAEEVKQELSD
+391 ARAEEVKRELSD

-418 EAKRRAEE
+418 ETKRKAEE
-426 ALRNAGASSLL
+426 ALRN
-437 AQEAKRI
+437 
-444 GLDSVARLE
+444 
-453 EFKSQTTSAQTA
+453 
-465 LSGDLDALKRTIV
+465 
-478 NDIRPKQAQVE
+478 
-489 AEIAKQV
+489 
-496 EALVQTKKEL
+496 

-515 EAKRIELDSV
+515 EAKRI
-525 ARLEAFKSQ
+525 
-534 TTSAQTALSG
+534 G
-544 DLDVLKRT
+544 
-552 IANDIRPKQAQAEA
+552 
-566 EIAKQVEALSRTKNE
+566 
-581 LSGAST
+581 
-587 LLAQEA
+587 
-593 KRIELDSVARLEA
+593 LDSVARLEA

-643 IAKQVEALSRTKNE
+643 IAKQAEALSRTKNELAGASTLIAQEAKRIGLDSVARLEAFKLQTTSAQTALSGDLDALKRTIANDIRPKQAQAEAEIAKQVEVLSRTKNE

-692 TQTAEELASRIASVQ
+692 TQTAEELS
-707 AGSSR
+707 
-712 NYFRN
+712 
-717 SRSRTFTTGGQ
+717 
-728 AVYDYR
+728 
-734 TFIVPDFWKNSDRF
+734 
-748 KRDYVRISFDVTF
+748 
-761 PVALV
+761 
-766 NDMPAMVH
+766 
-774 FSAHPWYAYRNLIFK
+774 
-789 GGTVERQHFEFT
+789 
-801 IDLSSSSETY
+801 
-811 QTNNVFIRFGTNY
+811 
-824 GFPAGLQVVIENAML
+824 
-839 SVGNY
+839 
-844 FPAYQPAYEDQEDR
+844 
-858 VSVVESNFKQRAD
+858 
-871 SLDAGVSRLTE
+871 
-882 GFRTKADISALN
+882 
-894 VTAENIRQSVKSL
+894 
-907 ETDTQNK
+907 
-914 LNQKLSQAEFEVR
+914 
-927 AGSIRQEILNA
+927 
-938 TKDKANK
+938 
-945 SELTQTAEELS
+945 
-956 SKIASVQ
+956 
-963 ASGRNLFLNSLF
+963 
-975 KQDISKT
+975 
-982 GIWTTSTYTATIDSE
+982 
-997 SKYLGHKALK
+997 
-1007 IIGLNPSGR
+1007 
-1016 DGGNPKVT
+1016 
-1024 YPALGQFGKVIPG
+1024 
-1037 STTNQDVTISFYAK
+1037 
-1051 ANKNGIMLRSRLG
+1051 
-1064 DIGYKTGNVT
+1064 
-1074 LSTEIKRYVV
+1074 
-1084 HIPKGWTNESKQT
+1084 
-1097 TNEWLFNFNQEG
+1097 
-1109 TIWIWMPK
+1109 
-1117 FEISDV
+1117 
-1123 DTSYSEAPE
+1123 
-1132 DIEGQI
+1132 
-1138 STVES
+1138 
-1143 TFKQRANS
+1143 
-1151 LEAGVSRL
+1151 
-1159 TEGLRT
+1159 
-1165 KVDIS
+1165 
-1170 ALNVTAEN
+1170 
-1178 IRQSVKSLETDTQ
+1178 
-1191 NKLNQKLSQAE
+1191 
-1202 FEVRAGSIRQEIL
+1202 
-1215 NATKDKASKSELTQT
+1215 
-1230 AEELAS
+1230 
-1236 KIASVHLGRRNLLK
+1236 
-1250 GTKELARYKPVSE
+1250 
-1263 YNGFKVIRTVAGAT
+1263 
-1277 RYQDSYVERTVIPTA
+1277 
-1292 GTEYIAIFYARAS
+1292 
-1305 ENDYPVRC
+1305 
-1313 HFYNPNTVVSSENSS
+1313 
-1328 GYKSR
+1328 
-1333 SSDGLSIIRLS
+1333 
-1344 TDWQLCWVKWTQ
+1344 
-1356 TATDQAKTVIIGRHG
+1356 
-1371 PQVGGKEGVWV
+1371 
-1382 EICAPAIFEGNLAGD
+1382 
-1397 WSPAYEDQDERVSVV
+1397 
-1412 ESNFKQRAD
+1412 
-1421 SLEAGVSRLTE
+1421 
-1432 GLRTKAD
+1432 
-1439 ISSLNVT
+1439 
-1446 AENIRQSVKSLE
+1446 
-1458 TDTQNKLNQKLSQ
+1458 
-1471 AEFEVRAGSIRQ
+1471 
-1483 EILNATKDKA
+1483 
-1493 NKSELTQT
+1493 
-1501 AEELASKIASVQ
+1501 SKIASVQ

-1545 AKTIDVSDSPATGFD
+1545 AKTIDVLDSPATGFD

-1689 STFKQRADSLA
+1689 STFKQRANSLE

-1712 KADISALNV
+1712 KADISSLNV

-1778 EELASR
+1778 EELSSK

-1811 TTSTYTAT
+1811 TTSTYTAA

-1931 NQEGTIWIWMPKFE
+1931 NQEGTVWIWMPKFE

-1960 EGQISTVESNF
+1960 EGQISTVESIF
-1971 KQRADSLEA
+1971 KQRADSLDA
-1980 GVSRLTEGLRT
+1980 GVRSLTEGLRT
-1991 KVDISALNVTAENIR
+1991 KADIS
-2006 QSVKSLE
+2006 S
-2013 TDTQN
+2013 
-2018 KLNQKLSQAEFEVRA
+2018 
-2033 GSIRQEIL
+2033 
-2041 NVTKDKASKS
+2041 
-2051 ELTQTAEELSS
+2051 
-2062 KIASVQ
+2062 
-2068 VGGINLLRNTA
+2068 
-2079 SLLIGDRSKGCWMS
+2079 
-2093 ASGGNGRAISVE
+2093 
-2105 VLDPPKKMIK
+2105 
-2115 NMIRVIEN
+2115 
-2123 TNGGN
+2123 
-2128 KDLTQLVRLRIGEK
+2128 
-2142 YTISCYARIAS
+2142 
-2153 DSPNANVNLLF
+2153 
-2164 RSWANNTDLNRKFQK
+2164 
-2179 SISHKN
+2179 
-2185 WQKYSFTFT
+2185 
-2194 ADAIENSI
+2194 
-2202 QFGQSGAG
+2202 
-2210 IIEICAPKI
+2210 
-2219 ESGTLATDYSEA
+2219 
-2231 PEDIEGQISTVES
+2231 
-2244 TFKQR
+2244 
-2249 ANSLDAGVSR
+2249 
-2259 LTEGLRTK
+2259 
-2267 VDISALN
+2267 LN

-2319 KDKADKTLVVSEA
+2319 KDKADKTLVVTEA

-2550 QRYTREESARQ
+2550 QRYTREESTRQ

-2580 EDVKGINQRIEAVK
+2580 EDVKGINQRIEVVK

-2651 ISNLSNRINS
+2651 ISNISNRINS

-2759 EVGKYSVSGP
+2759 EVAKNASNGQNLLKGTKDFSGGWKNKGANWKKHAEKYKGVDV
-2769 NLIKNSDFKN
+2769 LFKN
-2779 ATNEWGSTQNL
+2779 NSWNGVGQEIDAKIGEVYTFSLWMKSDWKNDTVNFYVNRNGSVEKGWGVPSETSVAITSEWK
-2790 GRLVKHSFYHN
+2790 RYSFTF
-2801 GQKDLMR
+2801 KI
-2808 LSNAT
+2808 T
-2813 KNENFLYSHRFNLE
+2813 
-2827 RNTDYVLNF
+2827 V
-2836 RGFNNSALAS
+2836 
-2846 YDVYILGRRAGESDG
+2846 DG
-2861 FTIVKKVVS
+2861 FIFPRVERLNQNT
-2870 SKKLSTSRCEDVSV
+2870 
-2884 TFNSGEMDNA
+2884 N
-2894 YIRFDN
+2894 
-2900 NGSSSGTADLYITEV
+2900 LYIAGLKLEKGSYATPYTEA
-2915 DLYKGYKPRTWQPHP
+2915 P
-2930 EDAVADANKKL
+2930 EDTD
-2941 EATQTKMTQLAGS
+2941 EAIRSVQSQLTGS
-2954 WVVEN
+2954 WAVQN

-2974 NGHNRLVGKLTHITG
+2974 NGHNRFVGKLTHITG

-3011 EAGSVTTTILEAEAV
+3011 EAGSVTTTILDAEAV
-3026 TAEKLKVDN
+3026 TADKVRFD
-3035 ALIKKLTATDA
+3035 AAFIRKMTANDA
-3046 FIDQLIS
+3046 FIDQLTS
-3053 KRIFSTKVE
+3053 GRIFSTKVE

-3207 GSLKYWMEQKSD
+3207 GSVKYWMEQKSD

-3259 AQEAETIVPRI
+3259 AQEAETIVPKI

-3304 EKMEKIIA
+3304 EKMEKTIA

>member
-1 MLYLLNEDV
+1 MLYLLNKDV
-10 RTVRWNGESLH
+10 RTVRWNGEPLH
-21 EATSAIVKETMNG
+21 EVTSAIVKEIMNG

-77 EHNDHLEITAYHIS
+77 EYNDHLEITAYHIS
-91 DDVMQRSITQ
+91 DDVMQRSITPV
-101 MSVTSQSCG
+101 SVTSQSCG
-110 MALSRMV
+110 MTLSRMV

-138 FNTTETETLYSVL
+138 FNTTETETLYSIL

-157 IVGTWEGELVRD
+157 IVGTWGGELVRD

-188 THKNLKDYQRTKNS
+188 THKNLKNYQRTKNS

-207 RIHARS
+207 RIHAKS

-250 AKSVEELQKWA
+250 AKTVEELQKWA
-261 QAKFSNEGIDKISDA
+261 QSKFSNEGIDKVSDA
-276 IKIEAYELDGQ
+276 IKIQAYELDGQ

-301 HNVDVFKKAIA
+301 HNVDAFKKAIA

-323 SLILDDKAGA
+323 SLTFDDKAGI
-333 GGSRTSG
+333 GGSRASG

-345 ADAIL
+345 ADTIL
-350 GVTESAQEVALEKAL
+350 GVTESAQEIALEKAL

-385 GIELAK
+385 DIELAK
-391 AKAEEVKQELSD
+391 ARAEEVKRELSD

-418 EAKRRAEE
+418 ETKRKAEE
-426 ALRNAGASSLL
+426 ALRN
-437 AQEAKRI
+437 
-444 GLDSVARLE
+444 
-453 EFKSQTTSAQTA
+453 
-465 LSGDLDALKRTIV
+465 
-478 NDIRPKQAQVE
+478 
-489 AEIAKQV
+489 
-496 EALVQTKKEL
+496 

-515 EAKRIELDSV
+515 EAKRI
-525 ARLEAFKSQ
+525 
-534 TTSAQTALSG
+534 G
-544 DLDVLKRT
+544 
-552 IANDIRPKQAQAEA
+552 
-566 EIAKQVEALSRTKNE
+566 
-581 LSGAST
+581 
-587 LLAQEA
+587 
-593 KRIELDSVARLEA
+593 LDSVARLEA

-657 LAGVK
+657 LAGASTLLAQEAKRIELDSVARLEAFKSQTTSAQTALSGDLDVLKQTIANDIRPKQAQAEAEIAKQVEALSRTKNELAGVK

-668 EETTTRRLSELTN
+668 KETTTRRLSELTN

-692 TQTAEELASRIASVQ
+692 TQTAEELASR
-707 AGSSR
+707 
-712 NYFRN
+712 
-717 SRSRTFTTGGQ
+717 
-728 AVYDYR
+728 
-734 TFIVPDFWKNSDRF
+734 
-748 KRDYVRISFDVTF
+748 
-761 PVALV
+761 
-766 NDMPAMVH
+766 
-774 FSAHPWYAYRNLIFK
+774 
-789 GGTVERQHFEFT
+789 
-801 IDLSSSSETY
+801 
-811 QTNNVFIRFGTNY
+811 
-824 GFPAGLQVVIENAML
+824 
-839 SVGNY
+839 
-844 FPAYQPAYEDQEDR
+844 
-858 VSVVESNFKQRAD
+858 
-871 SLDAGVSRLTE
+871 
-882 GFRTKADISALN
+882 
-894 VTAENIRQSVKSL
+894 
-907 ETDTQNK
+907 
-914 LNQKLSQAEFEVR
+914 
-927 AGSIRQEILNA
+927 
-938 TKDKANK
+938 
-945 SELTQTAEELS
+945 
-956 SKIASVQ
+956 IASVQ

-1064 DIGYKTGNVT
+1064 NIGYKTGNVT

-1151 LEAGVSRL
+1151 LDAGVRSL

-1215 NATKDKASKSELTQT
+1215 NATKDKASKSELAQT
-1230 AEELAS
+1230 AEELS
-1236 KIASVHLGRRNLLK
+1236 
-1250 GTKELARYKPVSE
+1250 
-1263 YNGFKVIRTVAGAT
+1263 
-1277 RYQDSYVERTVIPTA
+1277 
-1292 GTEYIAIFYARAS
+1292 
-1305 ENDYPVRC
+1305 
-1313 HFYNPNTVVSSENSS
+1313 
-1328 GYKSR
+1328 
-1333 SSDGLSIIRLS
+1333 
-1344 TDWQLCWVKWTQ
+1344 
-1356 TATDQAKTVIIGRHG
+1356 
-1371 PQVGGKEGVWV
+1371 
-1382 EICAPAIFEGNLAGD
+1382 
-1397 WSPAYEDQDERVSVV
+1397 
-1412 ESNFKQRAD
+1412 
-1421 SLEAGVSRLTE
+1421 
-1432 GLRTKAD
+1432 
-1439 ISSLNVT
+1439 
-1446 AENIRQSVKSLE
+1446 
-1458 TDTQNKLNQKLSQ
+1458 
-1471 AEFEVRAGSIRQ
+1471 
-1483 EILNATKDKA
+1483 
-1493 NKSELTQT
+1493 
-1501 AEELASKIASVQ
+1501 SKIASVQ

-1545 AKTIDVSDSPATGFD
+1545 AKTIDVSDSPVTGFD

-1579 GFYISQG
+1579 GFHISQG

-1689 STFKQRADSLA
+1689 STFKQRANSLD
-1700 AGVNRLTEGLRT
+1700 AGVRSLTEGLRT
-1712 KADISALNV
+1712 KVDISALNV

-1960 EGQISTVESNF
+1960 EGQISTVES
-1971 KQRADSLEA
+1971 
-1980 GVSRLTEGLRT
+1980 
-1991 KVDISALNVTAENIR
+1991 
-2006 QSVKSLE
+2006 
-2013 TDTQN
+2013 
-2018 KLNQKLSQAEFEVRA
+2018 
-2033 GSIRQEIL
+2033 
-2041 NVTKDKASKS
+2041 
-2051 ELTQTAEELSS
+2051 
-2062 KIASVQ
+2062 
-2068 VGGINLLRNTA
+2068 
-2079 SLLIGDRSKGCWMS
+2079 
-2093 ASGGNGRAISVE
+2093 
-2105 VLDPPKKMIK
+2105 
-2115 NMIRVIEN
+2115 
-2123 TNGGN
+2123 
-2128 KDLTQLVRLRIGEK
+2128 
-2142 YTISCYARIAS
+2142 
-2153 DSPNANVNLLF
+2153 
-2164 RSWANNTDLNRKFQK
+2164 
-2179 SISHKN
+2179 
-2185 WQKYSFTFT
+2185 
-2194 ADAIENSI
+2194 
-2202 QFGQSGAG
+2202 
-2210 IIEICAPKI
+2210 
-2219 ESGTLATDYSEA
+2219 
-2231 PEDIEGQISTVES
+2231 

-2249 ANSLDAGVSR
+2249 ANSLDAGVRS

-2531 DLSAIQEYVNKD
+2531 DLLAIQEYVNKD

-2550 QRYTREESARQ
+2550 QRYTREESTRQ

-2759 EVGKYSVSGP
+2759 EVGKVAKGGRNYIRNGQFKNGSKNWLEYQSVNFGLNFNYQHSQNPNNRNRPGLHFYHDSQDVANFFGIQQSFAFDGVRGEKVSVSLLVSKDGGDS
-2769 NLIKNSDFKN
+2769 NSGLKVALHYIKNKNIIGQEWQNIPSPQITSKYKRFTFTFTLSDDV
-2779 ATNEWGSTQNL
+2779 ENL
-2790 GRLVKHSFYHN
+2790 N
-2801 GQKDLMR
+2801 LM
-2808 LSNAT
+2808 LFGEKGKTIN
-2813 KNENFLYSHRFNLE
+2813 LYVTDVQLE
-2827 RNTDYVLNF
+2827 RGSVATDYKE
-2836 RGFNNSALAS
+2836 A
-2846 YDVYILGRRAGESDG
+2846 
-2861 FTIVKKVVS
+2861 
-2870 SKKLSTSRCEDVSV
+2870 
-2884 TFNSGEMDNA
+2884 
-2894 YIRFDN
+2894 
-2900 NGSSSGTADLYITEV
+2900 
-2915 DLYKGYKPRTWQPHP
+2915 P
-2930 EDAVADANKKL
+2930 EDTD
-2941 EATQTKMTQLAGS
+2941 EAIRSVQSQLAGS
-2954 WVVEN
+2954 WAVQN

-2974 NGHNRLVGKLTHITG
+2974 NGHNRFVGKLTHITG

-3046 FIDQLIS
+3046 FIYELIS

-3207 GSLKYWMEQKSD
+3207 GSVKYWMEQKSD

-3304 EKMEKIIA
+3304 EKMEKTIA

>member
-1 MLYLLNEDV
+1 MLYLLNKDV
-10 RTVRWNGESLH
+10 RTVRWNGEPLH

-157 IVGTWEGELVRD
+157 IAGTWEGELVRD

-261 QAKFSNEGIDKISDA
+261 QSKFSNEGIDKVSDA

-287 VVHMGDTVNLKSWK
+287 VVHMGDTANLKSWK

-323 SLILDDKAGA
+323 SLTFNDKAGI
-333 GGSRTSG
+333 GGSRASG

-350 GVTESAQEVALEKAL
+350 GVTESAQEIALDKAL

-391 AKAEEVKQELSD
+391 ARAEEVKRELSD

-418 EAKRRAEE
+418 ETKRKAEE
-426 ALRNAGASSLL
+426 ALRN
-437 AQEAKRI
+437 
-444 GLDSVARLE
+444 
-453 EFKSQTTSAQTA
+453 
-465 LSGDLDALKRTIV
+465 
-478 NDIRPKQAQVE
+478 
-489 AEIAKQV
+489 
-496 EALVQTKKEL
+496 

-515 EAKRIELDSV
+515 EAKRI
-525 ARLEAFKSQ
+525 
-534 TTSAQTALSG
+534 G
-544 DLDVLKRT
+544 
-552 IANDIRPKQAQAEA
+552 
-566 EIAKQVEALSRTKNE
+566 
-581 LSGAST
+581 
-587 LLAQEA
+587 
-593 KRIELDSVARLEA
+593 LDSVARLEA

-657 LAGVK
+657 LAGASTLLAQEAKRIELDSVARLEAFKSQTTSAQTALSGDLDALKRTIANDIRPKQAQAETEIAKQVEALSWTKNELAGVK

-681 LANGKASKSEL
+681 LANG
-692 TQTAEELASRIASVQ
+692 
-707 AGSSR
+707 
-712 NYFRN
+712 
-717 SRSRTFTTGGQ
+717 
-728 AVYDYR
+728 
-734 TFIVPDFWKNSDRF
+734 
-748 KRDYVRISFDVTF
+748 
-761 PVALV
+761 
-766 NDMPAMVH
+766 
-774 FSAHPWYAYRNLIFK
+774 
-789 GGTVERQHFEFT
+789 
-801 IDLSSSSETY
+801 
-811 QTNNVFIRFGTNY
+811 
-824 GFPAGLQVVIENAML
+824 
-839 SVGNY
+839 
-844 FPAYQPAYEDQEDR
+844 
-858 VSVVESNFKQRAD
+858 
-871 SLDAGVSRLTE
+871 
-882 GFRTKADISALN
+882 
-894 VTAENIRQSVKSL
+894 
-907 ETDTQNK
+907 
-914 LNQKLSQAEFEVR
+914 
-927 AGSIRQEILNA
+927 
-938 TKDKANK
+938 
-945 SELTQTAEELS
+945 
-956 SKIASVQ
+956 
-963 ASGRNLFLNSLF
+963 
-975 KQDISKT
+975 
-982 GIWTTSTYTATIDSE
+982 
-997 SKYLGHKALK
+997 
-1007 IIGLNPSGR
+1007 
-1016 DGGNPKVT
+1016 
-1024 YPALGQFGKVIPG
+1024 
-1037 STTNQDVTISFYAK
+1037 
-1051 ANKNGIMLRSRLG
+1051 
-1064 DIGYKTGNVT
+1064 
-1074 LSTEIKRYVV
+1074 
-1084 HIPKGWTNESKQT
+1084 
-1097 TNEWLFNFNQEG
+1097 
-1109 TIWIWMPK
+1109 
-1117 FEISDV
+1117 
-1123 DTSYSEAPE
+1123 
-1132 DIEGQI
+1132 
-1138 STVES
+1138 
-1143 TFKQRANS
+1143 
-1151 LEAGVSRL
+1151 
-1159 TEGLRT
+1159 
-1165 KVDIS
+1165 
-1170 ALNVTAEN
+1170 
-1178 IRQSVKSLETDTQ
+1178 
-1191 NKLNQKLSQAE
+1191 
-1202 FEVRAGSIRQEIL
+1202 
-1215 NATKDKASKSELTQT
+1215 
-1230 AEELAS
+1230 
-1236 KIASVHLGRRNLLK
+1236 
-1250 GTKELARYKPVSE
+1250 
-1263 YNGFKVIRTVAGAT
+1263 
-1277 RYQDSYVERTVIPTA
+1277 
-1292 GTEYIAIFYARAS
+1292 
-1305 ENDYPVRC
+1305 
-1313 HFYNPNTVVSSENSS
+1313 
-1328 GYKSR
+1328 
-1333 SSDGLSIIRLS
+1333 
-1344 TDWQLCWVKWTQ
+1344 
-1356 TATDQAKTVIIGRHG
+1356 
-1371 PQVGGKEGVWV
+1371 
-1382 EICAPAIFEGNLAGD
+1382 
-1397 WSPAYEDQDERVSVV
+1397 
-1412 ESNFKQRAD
+1412 
-1421 SLEAGVSRLTE
+1421 
-1432 GLRTKAD
+1432 
-1439 ISSLNVT
+1439 
-1446 AENIRQSVKSLE
+1446 
-1458 TDTQNKLNQKLSQ
+1458 
-1471 AEFEVRAGSIRQ
+1471 
-1483 EILNATKDKA
+1483 
-1493 NKSELTQT
+1493 
-1501 AEELASKIASVQ
+1501 
-1513 VGGRNYIRG
+1513 
-1522 TKRMMLARGLWA
+1522 
-1534 SGTFRPSGAGT
+1534 
-1545 AKTIDVSDSPATGFD
+1545 
-1560 KAIRLTSSN
+1560 
-1569 ARDQIGIAQD
+1569 
-1579 GFYISQG
+1579 
-1586 TYTMSC
+1586 
-1592 WVKGRRGQKVKLQTY
+1592 
-1607 WQVNDNSGIS
+1607 
-1617 PIFTLKDENWTKLSF
+1617 
-1632 TSARNRAG
+1632 
-1640 VASIGYVYLVNAEVG
+1640 
-1655 EYLDVLAPQLEDG
+1655 
-1668 SLATSSKE
+1668 
-1676 APEDIEGQISTVE
+1676 
-1689 STFKQRADSLA
+1689 
-1700 AGVNRLTEGLRT
+1700 
-1712 KADISALNV
+1712 
-1721 TAENIRQS
+1721 
-1729 VKSLETDTQN
+1729 
-1739 KLNQKL
+1739 
-1745 SQAEFEVRAGSIR
+1745 
-1758 QEILN
+1758 
-1763 ATKDKASKSELTQTA
+1763 KASKSELTQTA

-1991 KVDISALNVTAENIR
+1991 KADISALNVTAENIR

-2051 ELTQTAEELSS
+2051 ELTQTAEELAS

-2142 YTISCYARIAS
+2142 YTISCYARIAR

-2302 EFEVRAG
+2302 EFEVRSG

-2759 EVGKYSVSGP
+2759 EVGKVAKGGRNYIRNGQFKNGSKNWLEYQSVNFGLNFNYQHSQNPNNRNRPGAHFFHDSQNISNFFGLQQTFAFEGVRGEKVSVSLLVSKDGSDSYSS
-2769 NLIKNSDFKN
+2769 LKVALHYIKNKNIIGQEWQNIPSPQITSKYKRFTFTFTLSDDV
-2779 ATNEWGSTQNL
+2779 ENL
-2790 GRLVKHSFYHN
+2790 N
-2801 GQKDLMR
+2801 LM
-2808 LSNAT
+2808 LFGEKGKTIN
-2813 KNENFLYSHRFNLE
+2813 LYVTDVQLE
-2827 RNTDYVLNF
+2827 RGSVATDYKE
-2836 RGFNNSALAS
+2836 A
-2846 YDVYILGRRAGESDG
+2846 
-2861 FTIVKKVVS
+2861 
-2870 SKKLSTSRCEDVSV
+2870 
-2884 TFNSGEMDNA
+2884 
-2894 YIRFDN
+2894 
-2900 NGSSSGTADLYITEV
+2900 
-2915 DLYKGYKPRTWQPHP
+2915 P
-2930 EDAVADANKKL
+2930 EDTD
-2941 EATQTKMTQLAGS
+2941 EAIRSVQSQLTGS
-2954 WVVEN
+2954 WAVQN

-2974 NGHNRLVGKLTHITG
+2974 NGHNRFVGKLTHITG

-3011 EAGSVTTTILEAEAV
+3011 EAGSVTTTILDAEAV
-3026 TAEKLKVDN
+3026 TADKVRFD
-3035 ALIKKLTATDA
+3035 AAFIRKMTANDA
-3046 FIDQLIS
+3046 FIDQLTS
-3053 KRIFSTKVE
+3053 GRIFSTKVE

-3304 EKMEKIIA
+3304 EKMEKTIA

>member
-1 MLYLLNEDV
+1 MDALTRRQFDRSMFAKERTLAIRVGGYASRDIKEASFEYGYIKGDTYKPGGTCAGSGKITFTSIITTFNKLDTLHPEIGLLVGDTYQWVKMGEYFINDIEIDRNRNTTTLELMDGMFKLNREYVTDLHFPAEVREVIQEICLKTGIELANDYFGISAMRYHIEQVPEGKKLSFRDMLSAMTQMIGMSCFFNREGKMEIRDLTESNITINADSYFLHGLTKSEIEYQIAGITCKTDKKSLTVGMKTGRSLELDNVFMTQSALNDLYYKLKNLTYYPYNLNYQGHLLLEVGQWVTIQTNKKETFKVPVLSQSFTFKGGLRGRISADSKAGND
-10 RTVRWNGESLH
+10 TQYSYEGTITKHIKQQGGIEAKIQAQI
-21 EATSAIVKETMNG
+21 EATDK
-34 DFTLTVKYPI
+34 DFDQKVDK
-44 SDSGIYQLIQE
+44 
-55 DMLIKAP
+55 
-62 TPVLGAQLFRIKKPV
+62 IKKDF
-77 EHNDHLEITAYHIS
+77 ND
-91 DDVMQRSITQ
+91 
-101 MSVTSQSCG
+101 
-110 MALSRMV
+110 
-117 QNTKTALGDF
+117 
-127 SFNSDIQDRRT
+127 
-138 FNTTETETLYSVL
+138 
-151 LDGKHS
+151 
-157 IVGTWEGELVRD
+157 
-169 NFAMTVKKSRGE
+169 
-181 NRGVVIT
+181 
-188 THKNLKDYQRTKNS
+188 
-202 QNVVT
+202 
-207 RIHARS
+207 
-213 TFKPEGAE
+213 
-221 KETTIR
+221 
-227 VTVDSPLINSYPY
+227 
-240 INEKE
+240 
-245 YENNN
+245 
-250 AKSVEELQKWA
+250 
-261 QAKFSNEGIDKISDA
+261 
-276 IKIEAYELDGQ
+276 Q
-287 VVHMGDTVNLKSWK
+287 V
-301 HNVDVFKKAIA
+301 
-312 YEFDALKEEYI
+312 
-323 SLILDDKAGA
+323 
-333 GGSRTSG
+333 
-340 GLSSA
+340 
-345 ADAIL
+345 
-350 GVTESAQEVALEKAL
+350 
-365 QNADLDFDHKA
+365 
-376 GLLRQEISD
+376 
-385 GIELAK
+385 ELAK
-391 AKAEEVKQELSD
+391 AKAEEVKRELSD

-418 EAKRRAEE
+418 ETKRKAEE
-426 ALRNAGASSLL
+426 ALRNAGASTLL

-453 EFKSQTTSAQTA
+453 AFKSQTTSAQTA
-465 LSGDLDALKRTIV
+465 LSGDLDALKRTIA
-478 NDIRPKQAQVE
+478 NDIRPKQAQAE

-496 EALVQTKKEL
+496 EALSRTKNEL
-506 AGASTLLAQ
+506 AGASSLLAQ

-544 DLDVLKRT
+544 DLDV
-552 IANDIRPKQAQAEA
+552 
-566 EIAKQVEALSRTKNE
+566 
-581 LSGAST
+581 
-587 LLAQEA
+587 
-593 KRIELDSVARLEA
+593 
-606 FKSQTTSAQTAL
+606 
-618 SGDLDALKRT
+618 LKRT

-692 TQTAEELASRIASVQ
+692 TQTAEELASR
-707 AGSSR
+707 
-712 NYFRN
+712 
-717 SRSRTFTTGGQ
+717 
-728 AVYDYR
+728 
-734 TFIVPDFWKNSDRF
+734 
-748 KRDYVRISFDVTF
+748 
-761 PVALV
+761 
-766 NDMPAMVH
+766 
-774 FSAHPWYAYRNLIFK
+774 
-789 GGTVERQHFEFT
+789 
-801 IDLSSSSETY
+801 
-811 QTNNVFIRFGTNY
+811 
-824 GFPAGLQVVIENAML
+824 
-839 SVGNY
+839 
-844 FPAYQPAYEDQEDR
+844 
-858 VSVVESNFKQRAD
+858 
-871 SLDAGVSRLTE
+871 
-882 GFRTKADISALN
+882 
-894 VTAENIRQSVKSL
+894 
-907 ETDTQNK
+907 
-914 LNQKLSQAEFEVR
+914 
-927 AGSIRQEILNA
+927 
-938 TKDKANK
+938 
-945 SELTQTAEELS
+945 
-956 SKIASVQ
+956 
-963 ASGRNLFLNSLF
+963 
-975 KQDISKT
+975 
-982 GIWTTSTYTATIDSE
+982 
-997 SKYLGHKALK
+997 
-1007 IIGLNPSGR
+1007 
-1016 DGGNPKVT
+1016 
-1024 YPALGQFGKVIPG
+1024 
-1037 STTNQDVTISFYAK
+1037 
-1051 ANKNGIMLRSRLG
+1051 
-1064 DIGYKTGNVT
+1064 
-1074 LSTEIKRYVV
+1074 
-1084 HIPKGWTNESKQT
+1084 
-1097 TNEWLFNFNQEG
+1097 
-1109 TIWIWMPK
+1109 
-1117 FEISDV
+1117 
-1123 DTSYSEAPE
+1123 
-1132 DIEGQI
+1132 
-1138 STVES
+1138 
-1143 TFKQRANS
+1143 
-1151 LEAGVSRL
+1151 
-1159 TEGLRT
+1159 
-1165 KVDIS
+1165 
-1170 ALNVTAEN
+1170 
-1178 IRQSVKSLETDTQ
+1178 
-1191 NKLNQKLSQAE
+1191 
-1202 FEVRAGSIRQEIL
+1202 
-1215 NATKDKASKSELTQT
+1215 
-1230 AEELAS
+1230 
-1236 KIASVHLGRRNLLK
+1236 
-1250 GTKELARYKPVSE
+1250 
-1263 YNGFKVIRTVAGAT
+1263 
-1277 RYQDSYVERTVIPTA
+1277 
-1292 GTEYIAIFYARAS
+1292 
-1305 ENDYPVRC
+1305 
-1313 HFYNPNTVVSSENSS
+1313 
-1328 GYKSR
+1328 
-1333 SSDGLSIIRLS
+1333 
-1344 TDWQLCWVKWTQ
+1344 
-1356 TATDQAKTVIIGRHG
+1356 
-1371 PQVGGKEGVWV
+1371 
-1382 EICAPAIFEGNLAGD
+1382 
-1397 WSPAYEDQDERVSVV
+1397 
-1412 ESNFKQRAD
+1412 
-1421 SLEAGVSRLTE
+1421 
-1432 GLRTKAD
+1432 
-1439 ISSLNVT
+1439 
-1446 AENIRQSVKSLE
+1446 
-1458 TDTQNKLNQKLSQ
+1458 
-1471 AEFEVRAGSIRQ
+1471 
-1483 EILNATKDKA
+1483 
-1493 NKSELTQT
+1493 
-1501 AEELASKIASVQ
+1501 IASVQ

-1689 STFKQRADSLA
+1689 STFKQRANSLE
-1700 AGVNRLTEGLRT
+1700 AGVSRLTEGLRT
-1712 KADISALNV
+1712 KADISSLNV

-1745 SQAEFEVRAGSIR
+1745 SQAEFEVRAGSIH

-1798 SLFKQDIPKTGIW
+1798 SLFKQDISKTGIW
-1811 TTSTYTAT
+1811 TTSTYTAA

-1931 NQEGTIWIWMPKFE
+1931 NQEGTVWIWMPKFE

-1952 YSEAPEDI
+1952 
-1960 EGQISTVESNF
+1960 
-1971 KQRADSLEA
+1971 
-1980 GVSRLTEGLRT
+1980 
-1991 KVDISALNVTAENIR
+1991 
-2006 QSVKSLE
+2006 
-2013 TDTQN
+2013 
-2018 KLNQKLSQAEFEVRA
+2018 
-2033 GSIRQEIL
+2033 
-2041 NVTKDKASKS
+2041 
-2051 ELTQTAEELSS
+2051 
-2062 KIASVQ
+2062 
-2068 VGGINLLRNTA
+2068 
-2079 SLLIGDRSKGCWMS
+2079 
-2093 ASGGNGRAISVE
+2093 
-2105 VLDPPKKMIK
+2105 
-2115 NMIRVIEN
+2115 
-2123 TNGGN
+2123 
-2128 KDLTQLVRLRIGEK
+2128 
-2142 YTISCYARIAS
+2142 
-2153 DSPNANVNLLF
+2153 
-2164 RSWANNTDLNRKFQK
+2164 
-2179 SISHKN
+2179 
-2185 WQKYSFTFT
+2185 
-2194 ADAIENSI
+2194 
-2202 QFGQSGAG
+2202 
-2210 IIEICAPKI
+2210 
-2219 ESGTLATDYSEA
+2219 YSEA

-2267 VDISALN
+2267 ADISSLN

-2531 DLSAIQEYVNKD
+2531 DLSAIQEYVNKN

-2550 QRYTREESARQ
+2550 QRYTREESTRQ

-2574 GKATYQ
+2574 GKVTYQ

-2636 LSNRLTSSEQGTTTQ
+2636 LSNRLTSSEQGATTQ
-2651 ISNLSNRINS
+2651 ISNISNRINS
-2661 NKQGTDNQ
+2661 NKHGTDNQ

-2930 EDAVADANKKL
+2930 EDVVADANKKL
-2941 EATQTKMTQLAGS
+2941 EATQTKMTLLTGS
-2954 WVVEN
+2954 WAVQN

-2974 NGHNRLVGKLTHITG
+2974 NGHNRFVGKLTHITG

-3002 VDKLKTANF
+3002 VDKLKTGNF

-3035 ALIKKLTATDA
+3035 ALIKKLTANDA
-3046 FIDQLIS
+3046 FIDQLTS

-3108 GYGVRTAFWANWGN
+3108 GHGVRTAFWANWGN

-3207 GSLKYWMEQKSD
+3207 GSVKYWMEQKSD

-3247 IENKKHEEIGLI
+3247 IESKKHEEIGLI

-3304 EKMEKIIA
+3304 EKMEKTIA

>member
-1 MLYLLNEDV
+1 M
-10 RTVRWNGESLH
+10 
-21 EATSAIVKETMNG
+21 
-34 DFTLTVKYPI
+34 
-44 SDSGIYQLIQE
+44 
-55 DMLIKAP
+55 
-62 TPVLGAQLFRIKKPV
+62 
-77 EHNDHLEITAYHIS
+77 
-91 DDVMQRSITQ
+91 
-101 MSVTSQSCG
+101 
-110 MALSRMV
+110 
-117 QNTKTALGDF
+117 
-127 SFNSDIQDRRT
+127 
-138 FNTTETETLYSVL
+138 
-151 LDGKHS
+151 
-157 IVGTWEGELVRD
+157 
-169 NFAMTVKKSRGE
+169 
-181 NRGVVIT
+181 
-188 THKNLKDYQRTKNS
+188 
-202 QNVVT
+202 
-207 RIHARS
+207 
-213 TFKPEGAE
+213 
-221 KETTIR
+221 
-227 VTVDSPLINSYPY
+227 
-240 INEKE
+240 
-245 YENNN
+245 
-250 AKSVEELQKWA
+250 
-261 QAKFSNEGIDKISDA
+261 
-276 IKIEAYELDGQ
+276 
-287 VVHMGDTVNLKSWK
+287 
-301 HNVDVFKKAIA
+301 
-312 YEFDALKEEYI
+312 
-323 SLILDDKAGA
+323 
-333 GGSRTSG
+333 
-340 GLSSA
+340 
-345 ADAIL
+345 
-350 GVTESAQEVALEKAL
+350 
-365 QNADLDFDHKA
+365 
-376 GLLRQEISD
+376 
-385 GIELAK
+385 
-391 AKAEEVKQELSD
+391 
-403 TINQRFNSFD
+403 
-413 NGPLK
+413 
-418 EAKRRAEE
+418 
-426 ALRNAGASSLL
+426 
-437 AQEAKRI
+437 
-444 GLDSVARLE
+444 
-453 EFKSQTTSAQTA
+453 
-465 LSGDLDALKRTIV
+465 
-478 NDIRPKQAQVE
+478 
-489 AEIAKQV
+489 
-496 EALVQTKKEL
+496 
-506 AGASTLLAQ
+506 
-515 EAKRIELDSV
+515 
-525 ARLEAFKSQ
+525 
-534 TTSAQTALSG
+534 
-544 DLDVLKRT
+544 DVLKQT

-581 LSGAST
+581 LSG
-587 LLAQEA
+587 
-593 KRIELDSVARLEA
+593 
-606 FKSQTTSAQTAL
+606 
-618 SGDLDALKRT
+618 
-628 IANDIRPKQAQAEAE
+628 
-643 IAKQVEALSRTKNE
+643 
-657 LAGVK
+657 VK

-681 LANGKASKSEL
+681 LANGKAS
-692 TQTAEELASRIASVQ
+692 
-707 AGSSR
+707 
-712 NYFRN
+712 
-717 SRSRTFTTGGQ
+717 
-728 AVYDYR
+728 
-734 TFIVPDFWKNSDRF
+734 
-748 KRDYVRISFDVTF
+748 
-761 PVALV
+761 
-766 NDMPAMVH
+766 
-774 FSAHPWYAYRNLIFK
+774 
-789 GGTVERQHFEFT
+789 
-801 IDLSSSSETY
+801 
-811 QTNNVFIRFGTNY
+811 
-824 GFPAGLQVVIENAML
+824 
-839 SVGNY
+839 
-844 FPAYQPAYEDQEDR
+844 
-858 VSVVESNFKQRAD
+858 
-871 SLDAGVSRLTE
+871 
-882 GFRTKADISALN
+882 
-894 VTAENIRQSVKSL
+894 
-907 ETDTQNK
+907 
-914 LNQKLSQAEFEVR
+914 
-927 AGSIRQEILNA
+927 
-938 TKDKANK
+938 K

-982 GIWTTSTYTATIDSE
+982 GIWTTSTYTAAIDSE

-1064 DIGYKTGNVT
+1064 NIGYKTGNVT

-1109 TIWIWMPK
+1109 TVWIWMPK

-1138 STVES
+1138 STAES

-1165 KVDIS
+1165 KADIS
-1170 ALNVTAEN
+1170 SLNVTAEN

-1397 WSPAYEDQDERVSVV
+1397 WSPAYEDQDERVSAV

-1493 NKSELTQT
+1493 SKSELTQT
-1501 AEELASKIASVQ
+1501 AEELSSKIASVQ

-1545 AKTIDVSDSPATGFD
+1545 AKPIDVSDSPATGFD

-1607 WQVNDNSGIS
+1607 WQANDNSGIS
-1617 PIFTLKDENWTKLSF
+1617 PIFTLKDETWTKLSF

-1689 STFKQRADSLA
+1689 STFKQRANSLA
-1700 AGVNRLTEGLRT
+1700 QEAKRIELDSVARLEAFKSQTTSAQTALSGDLDVLKQTIANDIRPKQAQAEAEIAKQVEALSRTKNELAGVKSAQATYKETTTRRLSELTNL
-1712 KADISALNV
+1712 A
-1721 TAENIRQS
+1721 
-1729 VKSLETDTQN
+1729 
-1739 KLNQKL
+1739 
-1745 SQAEFEVRAGSIR
+1745 
-1758 QEILN
+1758 
-1763 ATKDKASKSELTQTA
+1763 KDKASKSELTQTA

-1784 IASVQA
+1784 IASVKVG
-1790 SGRNLFLN
+1790 GRNYYRD
-1798 SLFKQDIPKTGIW
+1798 SEKIR
-1811 TTSTYTAT
+1811 TSTRFF
-1819 IDSESKYL
+1819 SFPLHPYL
-1827 GHKALKIIGLNP
+1827 SQENVGETWTLSFDLKINEGGEIRPLLFYHYQTNRFGL
-1839 SGRDG
+1839 
-1844 GNPKV
+1844 
-1849 TYPALGQFGKVI
+1849 
-1861 PGSTTNQDV
+1861 
-1870 TISFYAKANKNGI
+1870 
-1883 MLRSRLGNIGYK
+1883 
-1895 TGNVTLST
+1895 
-1903 EIKRYVVHIPK
+1903 
-1914 GWTNESK
+1914 
-1921 QTTNEWLFNF
+1921 
-1931 NQEGTIWIWMPKFE
+1931 
-1945 ISDVDTS
+1945 
-1952 YSEAPEDI
+1952 
-1960 EGQISTVESNF
+1960 
-1971 KQRADSLEA
+1971 
-1980 GVSRLTEGLRT
+1980 
-1991 KVDISALNVTAENIR
+1991 
-2006 QSVKSLE
+2006 
-2013 TDTQN
+2013 
-2018 KLNQKLSQAEFEVRA
+2018 
-2033 GSIRQEIL
+2033 
-2041 NVTKDKASKS
+2041 KASADI
-2051 ELTQTAEELSS
+2051 TPS
-2062 KIASVQ
+2062 K
-2068 VGGINLLRNTA
+2068 
-2079 SLLIGDRSKGCWMS
+2079 
-2093 ASGGNGRAISVE
+2093 E
-2105 VLDPPKKMIK
+2105 
-2115 NMIRVIEN
+2115 
-2123 TNGGN
+2123 
-2128 KDLTQLVRLRIGEK
+2128 
-2142 YTISCYARIAS
+2142 
-2153 DSPNANVNLLF
+2153 
-2164 RSWANNTDLNRKFQK
+2164 
-2179 SISHKN
+2179 
-2185 WQKYSFTFT
+2185 WQRFTFT
-2194 ADAIENSI
+2194 GPVIFPNDDPRYSRGEMALYDHGGNNNYSVRRIKLE
-2202 QFGQSGAG
+2202 
-2210 IIEICAPKI
+2210 K
-2219 ESGTLATDYSEA
+2219 GTLATDWSPA

-2249 ANSLDAGVSR
+2249 ANSLEAGVSR

-2267 VDISALN
+2267 ADISSLN
-2274 VTAENIRQSVKSLET
+2274 VTAENIRQSVKTLET

-2319 KDKADKTLVVSEA
+2319 KDKADKTLVTAEA

-2338 FSKMKVGGRNL
+2338 LTSLSVGENLFVNSDFKNLRDNGQRYTANGKTYQNMIAPYWHNPYNAGIPNAQNIQHGYFDTETFSDTVFAFNESDGSRHWKALSTDFKIGVISAGEYYFSADLYATDLGTH
-2349 WIKSKTVGAVIE
+2349 IKFGFYY
-2361 KLPENHVTGQK
+2361 H
-2372 ECYRLE
+2372 
-2378 NNSTLTFNLEPDF
+2378 NSTGKLNFYAGRTKIEVTEKGRWTRLGIDLKVNDDIDLTKKVQFYIYGYNFARNSILYLKKPKV
-2391 SSRLYQKVTFSAWI
+2391 SKGRLKS
-2405 KYENVVQGRNF
+2405 
-2416 WNVFNCFKHYLFRK
+2416 
-2430 NSETGVQSGPDYATL
+2430 
-2445 GMYKGSADWKYITFT
+2445 
-2460 YDYSEKTNF
+2460 
-2469 DQLKTSLRFNLEGAT
+2469 
-2484 SGTAWVTGIK
+2484 
-2494 VEIGSV
+2494 
-2500 ATDWSPAPEDADGLI
+2500 DWSPALEDTEGLI

-2550 QRYTREESARQ
+2550 QRYTREESTRQ

-2661 NKQGTDNQ
+2661 NKQGTDNH

-2779 ATNEWGSTQNL
+2779 GTNEWGSTQNL

-2915 DLYKGYKPRTWQPHP
+2915 DLYKGYKSRTWQPHP

-2941 EATQTKMTQLAGS
+2941 EATQTKMTLLTGS
-2954 WVVEN
+2954 WAVQN

-2974 NGHNRLVGKLTHITG
+2974 NGHNRFVGKLTHITG

-3011 EAGSVTTTILEAEAV
+3011 EAGSVTTTILDAEAV

-3035 ALIKKLTATDA
+3035 ALIRKLTANDA
-3046 FIDQLIS
+3046 FIDQLTS

-3108 GYGVRTAFWANWGN
+3108 GHGVRTAFWANWGN

-3207 GSLKYWMEQKSD
+3207 GSVKYWMEQKSD

-3304 EKMEKIIA
+3304 EKMEKTIA

>member
-1 MLYLLNEDV
+1 MLYLLNKDV
-10 RTVRWNGESLH
+10 RTVRWNGDPLH
-21 EATSAIVKETMNG
+21 EVTSAIVKEIMNG

-62 TPVLGAQLFRIKKPV
+62 TPVLGAHLFRIKKPV
-77 EHNDHLEITAYHIS
+77 EYNDHLEITAYHIS
-91 DDVMQRSITQ
+91 DDVMQRSITPV
-101 MSVTSQSCG
+101 SVTSQSCG
-110 MALSRMV
+110 MTLSRMV

-138 FNTTETETLYSVL
+138 FNTTETETLYSIL

-157 IVGTWEGELVRD
+157 IVGTWGGELVRD

-188 THKNLKDYQRTKNS
+188 THKNLKNYQRTKNS

-207 RIHARS
+207 RIHAKS

-227 VTVDSPLINSYPY
+227 VTVDSLLINSYPY

-250 AKSVEELQKWA
+250 AKTVEELQKWA
-261 QAKFSNEGIDKISDA
+261 QSKFSNEGIDKVSDA
-276 IKIEAYELDGQ
+276 IKIQAYELDGQ

-301 HNVDVFKKAIA
+301 HNVDAFKKAIA

-323 SLILDDKAGA
+323 SLTFDDKAGI
-333 GGSRTSG
+333 GGSRASG

-350 GVTESAQEVALEKAL
+350 GVTESAQEIALEKAL

-385 GIELAK
+385 DIELAK
-391 AKAEEVKQELSD
+391 ARAEEVKRELSD

-418 EAKRRAEE
+418 ETKRKAEE
-426 ALRNAGASSLL
+426 ALRNAGASSSL
-437 AQEAKRI
+437 AQESKRI
-444 GLDSVARLE
+444 G
-453 EFKSQTTSAQTA
+453 
-465 LSGDLDALKRTIV
+465 
-478 NDIRPKQAQVE
+478 
-489 AEIAKQV
+489 
-496 EALVQTKKEL
+496 
-506 AGASTLLAQ
+506 
-515 EAKRIELDSV
+515 
-525 ARLEAFKSQ
+525 
-534 TTSAQTALSG
+534 
-544 DLDVLKRT
+544 
-552 IANDIRPKQAQAEA
+552 
-566 EIAKQVEALSRTKNE
+566 
-581 LSGAST
+581 
-587 LLAQEA
+587 
-593 KRIELDSVARLEA
+593 LDSVARLEA

-657 LAGVK
+657 LAGASTLLAQEAKRIELDSVARLEAFKSQTTSAQTALSGDLDALKRTIANDIRPKQAQAETEIAKQVEALSRTKNELAGVK

-692 TQTAEELASRIASVQ
+692 TQTAEELAS
-707 AGSSR
+707 
-712 NYFRN
+712 
-717 SRSRTFTTGGQ
+717 
-728 AVYDYR
+728 
-734 TFIVPDFWKNSDRF
+734 K
-748 KRDYVRISFDVTF
+748 
-761 PVALV
+761 
-766 NDMPAMVH
+766 
-774 FSAHPWYAYRNLIFK
+774 
-789 GGTVERQHFEFT
+789 
-801 IDLSSSSETY
+801 
-811 QTNNVFIRFGTNY
+811 
-824 GFPAGLQVVIENAML
+824 
-839 SVGNY
+839 
-844 FPAYQPAYEDQEDR
+844 
-858 VSVVESNFKQRAD
+858 
-871 SLDAGVSRLTE
+871 
-882 GFRTKADISALN
+882 
-894 VTAENIRQSVKSL
+894 
-907 ETDTQNK
+907 
-914 LNQKLSQAEFEVR
+914 
-927 AGSIRQEILNA
+927 
-938 TKDKANK
+938 
-945 SELTQTAEELS
+945 
-956 SKIASVQ
+956 
-963 ASGRNLFLNSLF
+963 
-975 KQDISKT
+975 
-982 GIWTTSTYTATIDSE
+982 
-997 SKYLGHKALK
+997 
-1007 IIGLNPSGR
+1007 
-1016 DGGNPKVT
+1016 
-1024 YPALGQFGKVIPG
+1024 
-1037 STTNQDVTISFYAK
+1037 
-1051 ANKNGIMLRSRLG
+1051 
-1064 DIGYKTGNVT
+1064 
-1074 LSTEIKRYVV
+1074 
-1084 HIPKGWTNESKQT
+1084 
-1097 TNEWLFNFNQEG
+1097 
-1109 TIWIWMPK
+1109 
-1117 FEISDV
+1117 
-1123 DTSYSEAPE
+1123 
-1132 DIEGQI
+1132 
-1138 STVES
+1138 
-1143 TFKQRANS
+1143 
-1151 LEAGVSRL
+1151 
-1159 TEGLRT
+1159 
-1165 KVDIS
+1165 
-1170 ALNVTAEN
+1170 
-1178 IRQSVKSLETDTQ
+1178 
-1191 NKLNQKLSQAE
+1191 
-1202 FEVRAGSIRQEIL
+1202 
-1215 NATKDKASKSELTQT
+1215 
-1230 AEELAS
+1230 
-1236 KIASVHLGRRNLLK
+1236 
-1250 GTKELARYKPVSE
+1250 
-1263 YNGFKVIRTVAGAT
+1263 
-1277 RYQDSYVERTVIPTA
+1277 
-1292 GTEYIAIFYARAS
+1292 
-1305 ENDYPVRC
+1305 
-1313 HFYNPNTVVSSENSS
+1313 
-1328 GYKSR
+1328 
-1333 SSDGLSIIRLS
+1333 
-1344 TDWQLCWVKWTQ
+1344 
-1356 TATDQAKTVIIGRHG
+1356 
-1371 PQVGGKEGVWV
+1371 
-1382 EICAPAIFEGNLAGD
+1382 
-1397 WSPAYEDQDERVSVV
+1397 
-1412 ESNFKQRAD
+1412 
-1421 SLEAGVSRLTE
+1421 
-1432 GLRTKAD
+1432 
-1439 ISSLNVT
+1439 
-1446 AENIRQSVKSLE
+1446 
-1458 TDTQNKLNQKLSQ
+1458 
-1471 AEFEVRAGSIRQ
+1471 
-1483 EILNATKDKA
+1483 
-1493 NKSELTQT
+1493 
-1501 AEELASKIASVQ
+1501 
-1513 VGGRNYIRG
+1513 
-1522 TKRMMLARGLWA
+1522 
-1534 SGTFRPSGAGT
+1534 
-1545 AKTIDVSDSPATGFD
+1545 
-1560 KAIRLTSSN
+1560 
-1569 ARDQIGIAQD
+1569 
-1579 GFYISQG
+1579 
-1586 TYTMSC
+1586 
-1592 WVKGRRGQKVKLQTY
+1592 
-1607 WQVNDNSGIS
+1607 
-1617 PIFTLKDENWTKLSF
+1617 
-1632 TSARNRAG
+1632 
-1640 VASIGYVYLVNAEVG
+1640 
-1655 EYLDVLAPQLEDG
+1655 
-1668 SLATSSKE
+1668 
-1676 APEDIEGQISTVE
+1676 
-1689 STFKQRADSLA
+1689 
-1700 AGVNRLTEGLRT
+1700 
-1712 KADISALNV
+1712 
-1721 TAENIRQS
+1721 
-1729 VKSLETDTQN
+1729 
-1739 KLNQKL
+1739 
-1745 SQAEFEVRAGSIR
+1745 
-1758 QEILN
+1758 
-1763 ATKDKASKSELTQTA
+1763 
-1778 EELASR
+1778 

-1931 NQEGTIWIWMPKFE
+1931 NQEGTVWIWMPKFE

-1960 EGQISTVESNF
+1960 EGQISTVESTF
-1971 KQRADSLEA
+1971 KQRANSLDA

-2041 NVTKDKASKS
+2041 NATKDKASKS
-2051 ELTQTAEELSS
+2051 ELTQTAEELASR
-2062 KIASVQ
+2062 IASVK
-2068 VGGINLLRNTA
+2068 VGGRNYYRDSEKIRTSTRFFSFPLHPYLSQENVGETWTLSFDLKINE
-2079 SLLIGDRSKGCWMS
+2079 
-2093 ASGGNGRAISVE
+2093 GGE
-2105 VLDPPKKMIK
+2105 
-2115 NMIRVIEN
+2115 IR
-2123 TNGGN
+2123 
-2128 KDLTQLVRLRIGEK
+2128 
-2142 YTISCYARIAS
+2142 
-2153 DSPNANVNLLF
+2153 PLLF
-2164 RSWANNTDLNRKFQK
+2164 YHYQTNRFGLKASADITPSK
-2179 SISHKN
+2179 E
-2185 WQKYSFTFT
+2185 WQRFTFT
-2194 ADAIENSI
+2194 GPVIFPNDDPRYSRGEMALYDHGGNNNYSVRRIKLE
-2202 QFGQSGAG
+2202 
-2210 IIEICAPKI
+2210 K
-2219 ESGTLATDYSEA
+2219 GTLATDWSPA

-2249 ANSLDAGVSR
+2249 ANSLEAGVNR

-2378 NNSTLTFNLEPDF
+2378 NNSTLTFNIEPDF
-2391 SSRLYQKVTFSAWI
+2391 SSRLYQKVTFSAWV

-2550 QRYTREESARQ
+2550 QRYTREESTRQ
-2561 ATAVREL
+2561 AIAVREL

-2651 ISNLSNRINS
+2651 ISNRINS
-2661 NKQGTDNQ
+2661 NKQGADNQ

-2706 ANVTNQLAR
+2706 ANVTNQLVR

-2759 EVGKYSVSGP
+2759 EVGKVAKGGRNYIRNGQFKNGSKNWLEYQSVNFGLNFNYQHSQNPNNRNRPGLHFYHDSQDVANFFGIQQSFAFEGVRGEKVSVSLLVSKDGSDSYSG
-2769 NLIKNSDFKN
+2769 LKVALHYIKNKNIIGQEWQNIPSPQITSKYKRFTFTFTLSDDV
-2779 ATNEWGSTQNL
+2779 ENL
-2790 GRLVKHSFYHN
+2790 N
-2801 GQKDLMR
+2801 LM
-2808 LSNAT
+2808 LFGEKGKTIN
-2813 KNENFLYSHRFNLE
+2813 LYVTDVQLE
-2827 RNTDYVLNF
+2827 RGSVATDYKE
-2836 RGFNNSALAS
+2836 A
-2846 YDVYILGRRAGESDG
+2846 
-2861 FTIVKKVVS
+2861 
-2870 SKKLSTSRCEDVSV
+2870 
-2884 TFNSGEMDNA
+2884 
-2894 YIRFDN
+2894 
-2900 NGSSSGTADLYITEV
+2900 
-2915 DLYKGYKPRTWQPHP
+2915 P
-2930 EDAVADANKKL
+2930 EDTD
-2941 EATQTKMTQLAGS
+2941 EAIRSVQSQLTGS
-2954 WVVEN
+2954 WAVQN

-2974 NGHNRLVGKLTHITG
+2974 NGHNRFVGKLTHITG

-3011 EAGSVTTTILEAEAV
+3011 EAGSVTTTILDAEAV

-3035 ALIKKLTATDA
+3035 ALIRKLTANDA
-3046 FIDQLIS
+3046 FIDQLTS

-3304 EKMEKIIA
+3304 EKMEKTIA

>member
-1 MLYLLNEDV
+1 MLYLLNKDV
-10 RTVRWNGESLH
+10 RTVRWNGEPLH

-157 IVGTWEGELVRD
+157 IAGTWEGELVRD

-213 TFKPEGAE
+213 TFKPEGVE

-301 HNVDVFKKAIA
+301 HNVDAFKKAIA

-323 SLILDDKAGA
+323 SLTFDDKAGA

-350 GVTESAQEVALEKAL
+350 GVTESAQEIALEKAL

-385 GIELAK
+385 GIELAR
-391 AKAEEVKQELSD
+391 ARAEEVKQKLSD

-418 EAKRRAEE
+418 EVKRKAEE
-426 ALRNAGASSLL
+426 ALRNAGASTLL

-453 EFKSQTTSAQTA
+453 AFKSQTTSAQTA

-478 NDIRPKQAQVE
+478 NDIRPKQAQAE
-489 AEIAKQV
+489 TEIAKQV
-496 EALVQTKKEL
+496 EALSRTKNEL
-506 AGASTLLAQ
+506 AGASTLFAQ

-525 ARLEAFKSQ
+525 ARLEAFKLQ

-544 DLDVLKRT
+544 DLDV
-552 IANDIRPKQAQAEA
+552 
-566 EIAKQVEALSRTKNE
+566 
-581 LSGAST
+581 
-587 LLAQEA
+587 
-593 KRIELDSVARLEA
+593 
-606 FKSQTTSAQTAL
+606 
-618 SGDLDALKRT
+618 LKRT

-707 AGSSR
+707 VGGINLLR
-712 NYFRN
+712 NTA
-717 SRSRTFTTGGQ
+717 SLLIGDRS
-728 AVYDYR
+728 
-734 TFIVPDFWKNSDRF
+734 
-748 KRDYVRISFDVTF
+748 
-761 PVALV
+761 
-766 NDMPAMVH
+766 
-774 FSAHPWYAYRNLIFK
+774 K
-789 GGTVERQHFEFT
+789 GCWM
-801 IDLSSSSETY
+801 SSSGGNGRAISVEVLAPPKKMIK
-811 QTNNVFIRFGTNY
+811 NMIR
-824 GFPAGLQVVIENAML
+824 VIENTNG
-839 SVGNY
+839 GN
-844 FPAYQPAYEDQEDR
+844 
-858 VSVVESNFKQRAD
+858 
-871 SLDAGVSRLTE
+871 
-882 GFRTKADISALN
+882 
-894 VTAENIRQSVKSL
+894 
-907 ETDTQNK
+907 
-914 LNQKLSQAEFEVR
+914 
-927 AGSIRQEILNA
+927 
-938 TKDKANK
+938 KD
-945 SELTQTAEELS
+945 LTQLVRLRIGEKYTISCYARVASDSPNANVNLLFRSWANNTDLNRKFQKSISHKNWQKYSFTFTADAIE
-956 SKIASVQ
+956 
-963 ASGRNLFLNSLF
+963 NS
-975 KQDISKT
+975 I
-982 GIWTTSTYTATIDSE
+982 
-997 SKYLGHKALK
+997 
-1007 IIGLNPSGR
+1007 
-1016 DGGNPKVT
+1016 
-1024 YPALGQFGKVIPG
+1024 QFGQSG
-1037 STTNQDVTISFYAK
+1037 A
-1051 ANKNGIMLRSRLG
+1051 GIIEICAPKIESG
-1064 DIGYKTGNVT
+1064 T
-1074 LSTEIKRYVV
+1074 LAT
-1084 HIPKGWTNESKQT
+1084 
-1097 TNEWLFNFNQEG
+1097 
-1109 TIWIWMPK
+1109 
-1117 FEISDV
+1117 D
-1123 DTSYSEAPE
+1123 YSEAPE

-1143 TFKQRANS
+1143 T
-1151 LEAGVSRL
+1151 
-1159 TEGLRT
+1159 
-1165 KVDIS
+1165 
-1170 ALNVTAEN
+1170 
-1178 IRQSVKSLETDTQ
+1178 
-1191 NKLNQKLSQAE
+1191 
-1202 FEVRAGSIRQEIL
+1202 
-1215 NATKDKASKSELTQT
+1215 
-1230 AEELAS
+1230 
-1236 KIASVHLGRRNLLK
+1236 
-1250 GTKELARYKPVSE
+1250 
-1263 YNGFKVIRTVAGAT
+1263 
-1277 RYQDSYVERTVIPTA
+1277 
-1292 GTEYIAIFYARAS
+1292 
-1305 ENDYPVRC
+1305 
-1313 HFYNPNTVVSSENSS
+1313 
-1328 GYKSR
+1328 
-1333 SSDGLSIIRLS
+1333 
-1344 TDWQLCWVKWTQ
+1344 
-1356 TATDQAKTVIIGRHG
+1356 
-1371 PQVGGKEGVWV
+1371 
-1382 EICAPAIFEGNLAGD
+1382 
-1397 WSPAYEDQDERVSVV
+1397 
-1412 ESNFKQRAD
+1412 FKQRAD

-1493 NKSELTQT
+1493 SKSELTQT
-1501 AEELASKIASVQ
+1501 AEELASK
-1513 VGGRNYIRG
+1513 
-1522 TKRMMLARGLWA
+1522 
-1534 SGTFRPSGAGT
+1534 
-1545 AKTIDVSDSPATGFD
+1545 
-1560 KAIRLTSSN
+1560 
-1569 ARDQIGIAQD
+1569 
-1579 GFYISQG
+1579 
-1586 TYTMSC
+1586 
-1592 WVKGRRGQKVKLQTY
+1592 
-1607 WQVNDNSGIS
+1607 
-1617 PIFTLKDENWTKLSF
+1617 
-1632 TSARNRAG
+1632 
-1640 VASIGYVYLVNAEVG
+1640 
-1655 EYLDVLAPQLEDG
+1655 
-1668 SLATSSKE
+1668 
-1676 APEDIEGQISTVE
+1676 
-1689 STFKQRADSLA
+1689 
-1700 AGVNRLTEGLRT
+1700 
-1712 KADISALNV
+1712 
-1721 TAENIRQS
+1721 
-1729 VKSLETDTQN
+1729 
-1739 KLNQKL
+1739 
-1745 SQAEFEVRAGSIR
+1745 
-1758 QEILN
+1758 
-1763 ATKDKASKSELTQTA
+1763 
-1778 EELASR
+1778 

-1798 SLFKQDIPKTGIW
+1798 SLFKQDISKTGIW

-1960 EGQISTVESNF
+1960 EGQISTVESTF
-1971 KQRADSLEA
+1971 KQRANSLEA
-1980 GVSRLTEGLRT
+1980 GVNRLTEGLRT
-1991 KVDISALNVTAENIR
+1991 KADIS
-2006 QSVKSLE
+2006 S
-2013 TDTQN
+2013 
-2018 KLNQKLSQAEFEVRA
+2018 
-2033 GSIRQEIL
+2033 
-2041 NVTKDKASKS
+2041 
-2051 ELTQTAEELSS
+2051 
-2062 KIASVQ
+2062 
-2068 VGGINLLRNTA
+2068 
-2079 SLLIGDRSKGCWMS
+2079 
-2093 ASGGNGRAISVE
+2093 
-2105 VLDPPKKMIK
+2105 
-2115 NMIRVIEN
+2115 
-2123 TNGGN
+2123 
-2128 KDLTQLVRLRIGEK
+2128 
-2142 YTISCYARIAS
+2142 
-2153 DSPNANVNLLF
+2153 
-2164 RSWANNTDLNRKFQK
+2164 
-2179 SISHKN
+2179 
-2185 WQKYSFTFT
+2185 
-2194 ADAIENSI
+2194 
-2202 QFGQSGAG
+2202 
-2210 IIEICAPKI
+2210 
-2219 ESGTLATDYSEA
+2219 
-2231 PEDIEGQISTVES
+2231 
-2244 TFKQR
+2244 
-2249 ANSLDAGVSR
+2249 
-2259 LTEGLRTK
+2259 
-2267 VDISALN
+2267 LN

-2319 KDKADKTLVVSEA
+2319 KDKADKTLVVAEA

-2349 WIKSKTVGAVIE
+2349 WIKSKMVGAVIE

-2378 NNSTLTFNLEPDF
+2378 NNSTLTFNIEPDF

-2661 NKQGTDNQ
+2661 NKQGADNQ

-2941 EATQTKMTQLAGS
+2941 EATQTKMTLLTGS
-2954 WVVEN
+2954 WAVQN

-2974 NGHNRLVGKLTHITG
+2974 NGHNRFVGKLTHITG

-3002 VDKLKTANF
+3002 VDKLKTGNF
-3011 EAGSVTTTILEAEAV
+3011 EAGSVTTTILDAEAV
-3026 TAEKLKVDN
+3026 TAEKVRFDDAFIRKM
-3035 ALIKKLTATDA
+3035 TANDA
-3046 FIDQLIS
+3046 FIDQLTS

-3207 GSLKYWMEQKSD
+3207 GSVKYWMEQKSD

-3304 EKMEKIIA
+3304 EKMEKTIA

>member
-1 MLYLLNEDV
+1 MIYLTEGNTPLNEAYNDEIVQEGNNTYQLTFRFPTSDPKWELLKEETFLTADDLHGEQDFYIFEVEKQQGYIQVYANQVISLLNNYIVSSIEVDRV
-10 RTVRWNGESLH
+10 SGTRVL
-21 EATSAIVKETMNG
+21 SAFAG
-34 DFTLTVKYPI
+34 
-44 SDSGIYQLIQE
+44 
-55 DMLIKAP
+55 
-62 TPVLGAQLFRIKKPV
+62 
-77 EHNDHLEITAYHIS
+77 
-91 DDVMQRSITQ
+91 SITR
-101 MSVTSQSCG
+101 
-110 MALSRMV
+110 A
-117 QNTKTALGDF
+117 NPF
-127 SFNSDIQDRRT
+127 SFFSDIDDRH
-138 FNTTETETLYSVL
+138 TLNIKDKNAMEVL
-151 LDGKHS
+151 AKGKHS
-157 IVGTWEGELVRD
+157 ILGQWGGDMVRNGYNLRLLKNGGSENESLFMYKKNLSSYQHKTSTKSLKTRITFKTTVKGEGENAVD
-169 NFAMTVKKSRGE
+169 HDYM
-181 NRGVVIT
+181 VVI
-188 THKNLKDYQRTKNS
+188 
-202 QNVVT
+202 
-207 RIHARS
+207 
-213 TFKPEGAE
+213 
-221 KETTIR
+221 
-227 VTVDSPLINSYPY
+227 DSPLLGNYSQIYEDVVEVNDQDVTDEASL
-240 INEKE
+240 IE
-245 YENNN
+245 YGKQYFRTSMCDMLEDNLEISVVGQSDVAVQMFDVVSFYHEWYGLDVRKKITKYTYSPM
-250 AKSVEELQKWA
+250 AKL
-261 QAKFSNEGIDKISDA
+261 
-276 IKIEAYELDGQ
+276 
-287 VVHMGDTVNLKSWK
+287 LKSIGFGTFQSSLANAIGGIVNDAVLNESRNL
-301 HNVDVFKKAIA
+301 HQIFEERLKKEIA
-312 YEFDALKEEYI
+312 NADRAFDAEFSKREKTI
-323 SLILDDKAGA
+323 
-333 GGSRTSG
+333 T
-340 GLSSA
+340 
-345 ADAIL
+345 DA
-350 GVTESAQEVALEKAL
+350 
-365 QNADLDFDHKA
+365 
-376 GLLRQEISD
+376 
-385 GIELAK
+385 IELAK

-418 EAKRRAEE
+418 EAKRKAEE
-426 ALRNAGASSLL
+426 ALRNAGASSSL
-437 AQEAKRI
+437 AQESKRI

-453 EFKSQTTSAQTA
+453 AFKSQTTSAQTA

-506 AGASTLLAQ
+506 SGASTLLAQ

-618 SGDLDALKRT
+618 SGDLDVLKRT

-643 IAKQVEALSRTKNE
+643 IAKQVEVLSRTKNE

-801 IDLSSSSETY
+801 IDLSSSSEDY

-871 SLDAGVSRLTE
+871 SL
-882 GFRTKADISALN
+882 
-894 VTAENIRQSVKSL
+894 
-907 ETDTQNK
+907 
-914 LNQKLSQAEFEVR
+914 
-927 AGSIRQEILNA
+927 
-938 TKDKANK
+938 
-945 SELTQTAEELS
+945 
-956 SKIASVQ
+956 
-963 ASGRNLFLNSLF
+963 
-975 KQDISKT
+975 
-982 GIWTTSTYTATIDSE
+982 
-997 SKYLGHKALK
+997 
-1007 IIGLNPSGR
+1007 
-1016 DGGNPKVT
+1016 
-1024 YPALGQFGKVIPG
+1024 
-1037 STTNQDVTISFYAK
+1037 
-1051 ANKNGIMLRSRLG
+1051 
-1064 DIGYKTGNVT
+1064 
-1074 LSTEIKRYVV
+1074 
-1084 HIPKGWTNESKQT
+1084 
-1097 TNEWLFNFNQEG
+1097 
-1109 TIWIWMPK
+1109 
-1117 FEISDV
+1117 
-1123 DTSYSEAPE
+1123 
-1132 DIEGQI
+1132 
-1138 STVES
+1138 
-1143 TFKQRANS
+1143 
-1151 LEAGVSRL
+1151 EAGVSRL

-1165 KVDIS
+1165 KADIS
-1170 ALNVTAEN
+1170 SLNVTAEN

-1230 AEELAS
+1230 AEELSS

-1397 WSPAYEDQDERVSVV
+1397 WSPAYEDQDERVSAV

-1439 ISSLNVT
+1439 ISS
-1446 AENIRQSVKSLE
+1446 
-1458 TDTQNKLNQKLSQ
+1458 
-1471 AEFEVRAGSIRQ
+1471 
-1483 EILNATKDKA
+1483 
-1493 NKSELTQT
+1493 
-1501 AEELASKIASVQ
+1501 
-1513 VGGRNYIRG
+1513 
-1522 TKRMMLARGLWA
+1522 
-1534 SGTFRPSGAGT
+1534 
-1545 AKTIDVSDSPATGFD
+1545 
-1560 KAIRLTSSN
+1560 
-1569 ARDQIGIAQD
+1569 
-1579 GFYISQG
+1579 
-1586 TYTMSC
+1586 
-1592 WVKGRRGQKVKLQTY
+1592 
-1607 WQVNDNSGIS
+1607 
-1617 PIFTLKDENWTKLSF
+1617 
-1632 TSARNRAG
+1632 
-1640 VASIGYVYLVNAEVG
+1640 
-1655 EYLDVLAPQLEDG
+1655 
-1668 SLATSSKE
+1668 
-1676 APEDIEGQISTVE
+1676 
-1689 STFKQRADSLA
+1689 
-1700 AGVNRLTEGLRT
+1700 
-1712 KADISALNV
+1712 
-1721 TAENIRQS
+1721 
-1729 VKSLETDTQN
+1729 
-1739 KLNQKL
+1739 
-1745 SQAEFEVRAGSIR
+1745 
-1758 QEILN
+1758 
-1763 ATKDKASKSELTQTA
+1763 
-1778 EELASR
+1778 
-1784 IASVQA
+1784 
-1790 SGRNLFLN
+1790 
-1798 SLFKQDIPKTGIW
+1798 
-1811 TTSTYTAT
+1811 
-1819 IDSESKYL
+1819 
-1827 GHKALKIIGLNP
+1827 
-1839 SGRDG
+1839 
-1844 GNPKV
+1844 
-1849 TYPALGQFGKVI
+1849 
-1861 PGSTTNQDV
+1861 
-1870 TISFYAKANKNGI
+1870 
-1883 MLRSRLGNIGYK
+1883 
-1895 TGNVTLST
+1895 
-1903 EIKRYVVHIPK
+1903 
-1914 GWTNESK
+1914 
-1921 QTTNEWLFNF
+1921 
-1931 NQEGTIWIWMPKFE
+1931 
-1945 ISDVDTS
+1945 
-1952 YSEAPEDI
+1952 
-1960 EGQISTVESNF
+1960 
-1971 KQRADSLEA
+1971 
-1980 GVSRLTEGLRT
+1980 
-1991 KVDISALNVTAENIR
+1991 LNVTAENIR

-2105 VLDPPKKMIK
+2105 VLDPPQKMIK

-2142 YTISCYARIAS
+2142 YTISCYARVAS

-2164 RSWANNTDLNRKFQK
+2164 RSWANDTDLNRKFQK

-2249 ANSLDAGVSR
+2249 ANSLEAGVNR

-2267 VDISALN
+2267 ADISSLN

-2550 QRYTREESARQ
+2550 QRYTREESTRQ

-2974 NGHNRLVGKLTHITG
+2974 NGHNRFVGKLTHITG

-3002 VDKLKTANF
+3002 VDKLKTGNF
-3011 EAGSVTTTILEAEAV
+3011 EAGSVTTTILDAEAV
-3026 TAEKLKVDN
+3026 TAEKLKVDD
-3035 ALIKKLTATDA
+3035 ALIRKLTANDA
-3046 FIDQLIS
+3046 FIDRLTS

-3108 GYGVRTAFWANWGN
+3108 GHGVRTAFWANWGN

-3207 GSLKYWMEQKSD
+3207 GSVKYWMEQKSD

-3304 EKMEKIIA
+3304 EKMEKTIA

>member
-1 MLYLLNEDV
+1 MDALTRRQFDRAMFAKERTLAIRVGDYASRDIKEASFEYGYIKGDTYKPGGTCAGSGKITFTSIITTFNKLDTLHPEIGLLVGDTYQWVKMGEYFINDIEIDRNRNTTTLELMDGMFKLNREYVTDLHFPAEV
-10 RTVRWNGESLH
+10 REV
-21 EATSAIVKETMNG
+21 
-34 DFTLTVKYPI
+34 
-44 SDSGIYQLIQE
+44 IQE
-55 DMLIKAP
+55 ICL
-62 TPVLGAQLFRIKKPV
+62 
-77 EHNDHLEITAYHIS
+77 
-91 DDVMQRSITQ
+91 
-101 MSVTSQSCG
+101 
-110 MALSRMV
+110 
-117 QNTKTALGDF
+117 KT
-127 SFNSDIQDRRT
+127 
-138 FNTTETETLYSVL
+138 
-151 LDGKHS
+151 
-157 IVGTWEGELVRD
+157 
-169 NFAMTVKKSRGE
+169 
-181 NRGVVIT
+181 
-188 THKNLKDYQRTKNS
+188 
-202 QNVVT
+202 
-207 RIHARS
+207 
-213 TFKPEGAE
+213 
-221 KETTIR
+221 
-227 VTVDSPLINSYPY
+227 
-240 INEKE
+240 
-245 YENNN
+245 
-250 AKSVEELQKWA
+250 
-261 QAKFSNEGIDKISDA
+261 
-276 IKIEAYELDGQ
+276 
-287 VVHMGDTVNLKSWK
+287 
-301 HNVDVFKKAIA
+301 
-312 YEFDALKEEYI
+312 
-323 SLILDDKAGA
+323 
-333 GGSRTSG
+333 
-340 GLSSA
+340 
-345 ADAIL
+345 
-350 GVTESAQEVALEKAL
+350 
-365 QNADLDFDHKA
+365 
-376 GLLRQEISD
+376 
-385 GIELAK
+385 GIELANDYFGISAMRYHIEQVPEGKKLSFRDMLSAMTQMIGMSCFFNREGKMEIRDLTESNITINADSYFLHGLTKSEIEYQISGITCKTDKKSLTVGMKTGRSLELDNVFMTQSALNDLYYKLKNLTYYPYNLNYQGHLLLEVGQWVTIQTNKKETFKVPVLSQSFTFKGGLRGRISADSK
-391 AKAEEVKQELSD
+391 AGNDTQYSYEGTITKQIKQQDGVEAKIQAQIEAADKDFDQKVDKIKKDFNDQVELAKARAEEVKRELSD

-418 EAKRRAEE
+418 ETKRTAEE
-426 ALRNAGASSLL
+426 ALRN
-437 AQEAKRI
+437 
-444 GLDSVARLE
+444 
-453 EFKSQTTSAQTA
+453 
-465 LSGDLDALKRTIV
+465 
-478 NDIRPKQAQVE
+478 
-489 AEIAKQV
+489 
-496 EALVQTKKEL
+496 

-515 EAKRIELDSV
+515 EAKRI
-525 ARLEAFKSQ
+525 
-534 TTSAQTALSG
+534 G
-544 DLDVLKRT
+544 
-552 IANDIRPKQAQAEA
+552 
-566 EIAKQVEALSRTKNE
+566 
-581 LSGAST
+581 
-587 LLAQEA
+587 
-593 KRIELDSVARLEA
+593 LDSVARLEA

-657 LAGVK
+657 LAGASNLLAQEAKRIELDSVARLEAFKSQTTSAQTALSGDLDVLKRTIANDIRPKQAQAEAEIAKQVEVLSRTKNELAGVK

-692 TQTAEELASRIASVQ
+692 TQTAEEL
-707 AGSSR
+707 
-712 NYFRN
+712 
-717 SRSRTFTTGGQ
+717 
-728 AVYDYR
+728 
-734 TFIVPDFWKNSDRF
+734 
-748 KRDYVRISFDVTF
+748 
-761 PVALV
+761 
-766 NDMPAMVH
+766 
-774 FSAHPWYAYRNLIFK
+774 
-789 GGTVERQHFEFT
+789 
-801 IDLSSSSETY
+801 
-811 QTNNVFIRFGTNY
+811 
-824 GFPAGLQVVIENAML
+824 
-839 SVGNY
+839 
-844 FPAYQPAYEDQEDR
+844 
-858 VSVVESNFKQRAD
+858 
-871 SLDAGVSRLTE
+871 
-882 GFRTKADISALN
+882 
-894 VTAENIRQSVKSL
+894 
-907 ETDTQNK
+907 
-914 LNQKLSQAEFEVR
+914 
-927 AGSIRQEILNA
+927 
-938 TKDKANK
+938 
-945 SELTQTAEELS
+945 S

-975 KQDISKT
+975 KQDIS
-982 GIWTTSTYTATIDSE
+982 
-997 SKYLGHKALK
+997 
-1007 IIGLNPSGR
+1007 
-1016 DGGNPKVT
+1016 
-1024 YPALGQFGKVIPG
+1024 
-1037 STTNQDVTISFYAK
+1037 
-1051 ANKNGIMLRSRLG
+1051 
-1064 DIGYKTGNVT
+1064 
-1074 LSTEIKRYVV
+1074 
-1084 HIPKGWTNESKQT
+1084 
-1097 TNEWLFNFNQEG
+1097 
-1109 TIWIWMPK
+1109 
-1117 FEISDV
+1117 
-1123 DTSYSEAPE
+1123 
-1132 DIEGQI
+1132 
-1138 STVES
+1138 
-1143 TFKQRANS
+1143 
-1151 LEAGVSRL
+1151 
-1159 TEGLRT
+1159 
-1165 KVDIS
+1165 
-1170 ALNVTAEN
+1170 
-1178 IRQSVKSLETDTQ
+1178 
-1191 NKLNQKLSQAE
+1191 
-1202 FEVRAGSIRQEIL
+1202 
-1215 NATKDKASKSELTQT
+1215 
-1230 AEELAS
+1230 
-1236 KIASVHLGRRNLLK
+1236 
-1250 GTKELARYKPVSE
+1250 
-1263 YNGFKVIRTVAGAT
+1263 
-1277 RYQDSYVERTVIPTA
+1277 
-1292 GTEYIAIFYARAS
+1292 
-1305 ENDYPVRC
+1305 
-1313 HFYNPNTVVSSENSS
+1313 
-1328 GYKSR
+1328 
-1333 SSDGLSIIRLS
+1333 
-1344 TDWQLCWVKWTQ
+1344 
-1356 TATDQAKTVIIGRHG
+1356 
-1371 PQVGGKEGVWV
+1371 
-1382 EICAPAIFEGNLAGD
+1382 
-1397 WSPAYEDQDERVSVV
+1397 
-1412 ESNFKQRAD
+1412 
-1421 SLEAGVSRLTE
+1421 
-1432 GLRTKAD
+1432 
-1439 ISSLNVT
+1439 
-1446 AENIRQSVKSLE
+1446 
-1458 TDTQNKLNQKLSQ
+1458 
-1471 AEFEVRAGSIRQ
+1471 
-1483 EILNATKDKA
+1483 
-1493 NKSELTQT
+1493 
-1501 AEELASKIASVQ
+1501 
-1513 VGGRNYIRG
+1513 
-1522 TKRMMLARGLWA
+1522 
-1534 SGTFRPSGAGT
+1534 
-1545 AKTIDVSDSPATGFD
+1545 
-1560 KAIRLTSSN
+1560 
-1569 ARDQIGIAQD
+1569 
-1579 GFYISQG
+1579 
-1586 TYTMSC
+1586 
-1592 WVKGRRGQKVKLQTY
+1592 
-1607 WQVNDNSGIS
+1607 
-1617 PIFTLKDENWTKLSF
+1617 
-1632 TSARNRAG
+1632 
-1640 VASIGYVYLVNAEVG
+1640 
-1655 EYLDVLAPQLEDG
+1655 
-1668 SLATSSKE
+1668 
-1676 APEDIEGQISTVE
+1676 
-1689 STFKQRADSLA
+1689 
-1700 AGVNRLTEGLRT
+1700 
-1712 KADISALNV
+1712 
-1721 TAENIRQS
+1721 
-1729 VKSLETDTQN
+1729 
-1739 KLNQKL
+1739 
-1745 SQAEFEVRAGSIR
+1745 
-1758 QEILN
+1758 
-1763 ATKDKASKSELTQTA
+1763 
-1778 EELASR
+1778 
-1784 IASVQA
+1784 
-1790 SGRNLFLN
+1790 
-1798 SLFKQDIPKTGIW
+1798 KTGIW

-1931 NQEGTIWIWMPKFE
+1931 NQEGTVWIWMPKFE

-1960 EGQISTVESNF
+1960 EGQISTVESTF
-1971 KQRADSLEA
+1971 KQRANSLEA
-1980 GVSRLTEGLRT
+1980 GVNRLTEGLRT

-2041 NVTKDKASKS
+2041 NATKDKASKS

-2267 VDISALN
+2267 VDISALNVTAENIRQSVKSLETDTQNKLNQKLSQAEFEVRAGSIRQEILNATKDKASKSELTQTAEELASKIASVQVGGRNYIRGTKRMMLARGLWASGTFRPSGAGTAKTIDVSDSPATGFDKAIRLTSSNARDQIGIAQDGFYISQGTYTMSCWVKGRRGQKVKLQTYWQVNDNSGISPIFTLKDENWTKLSFTSARNRAGVASIGYVYLVNAEVGEYLDVLAPQLEDGSLATSSKEAPEDIEGQISTVESNFKQRADSLDAGVSRLTEGLRTKADISSLN

-2550 QRYTREESARQ
+2550 QRYTREESTRQ

-2574 GKATYQ
+2574 GKVTYQ

-2636 LSNRLTSSEQGTTTQ
+2636 LSNRLTSSEQGTTT
-2651 ISNLSNRINS
+2651 
-2661 NKQGTDNQ
+2661 Q

-2941 EATQTKMTQLAGS
+2941 EDTDEAIRSVQSQLTGS
-2954 WVVEN
+2954 WAVQN

-2974 NGHNRLVGKLTHITG
+2974 NGHNRFVGKLTHITG

-3002 VDKLKTANF
+3002 VDKLKTGNF
-3011 EAGSVTTTILEAEAV
+3011 EAGSVTTTILDAEAV
-3026 TAEKLKVDN
+3026 TAEKLKVDD
-3035 ALIKKLTATDA
+3035 ALIRKMTANDA
-3046 FIDQLIS
+3046 FIDQLTS

-3207 GSLKYWMEQKSD
+3207 GSVKYWMEQKSD

-3304 EKMEKIIA
+3304 EKMEKTIA

>member
-1 MLYLLNEDV
+1 MDALTRRQFDRAMFAKERTLAIRVGDYASRDIKEASFEYGYIKGDTYKPGGTCAGSGKITFTSIITTFNKLDTLHPEIGLLVGDTYQWVKMGEYFINDIEIDRNRNTTTLELMDGMFKLNREYVTDLHFPAEV
-10 RTVRWNGESLH
+10 REV
-21 EATSAIVKETMNG
+21 
-34 DFTLTVKYPI
+34 
-44 SDSGIYQLIQE
+44 IQE
-55 DMLIKAP
+55 ICL
-62 TPVLGAQLFRIKKPV
+62 
-77 EHNDHLEITAYHIS
+77 
-91 DDVMQRSITQ
+91 
-101 MSVTSQSCG
+101 
-110 MALSRMV
+110 
-117 QNTKTALGDF
+117 KT
-127 SFNSDIQDRRT
+127 
-138 FNTTETETLYSVL
+138 
-151 LDGKHS
+151 
-157 IVGTWEGELVRD
+157 
-169 NFAMTVKKSRGE
+169 
-181 NRGVVIT
+181 
-188 THKNLKDYQRTKNS
+188 
-202 QNVVT
+202 
-207 RIHARS
+207 
-213 TFKPEGAE
+213 
-221 KETTIR
+221 
-227 VTVDSPLINSYPY
+227 
-240 INEKE
+240 
-245 YENNN
+245 
-250 AKSVEELQKWA
+250 
-261 QAKFSNEGIDKISDA
+261 
-276 IKIEAYELDGQ
+276 
-287 VVHMGDTVNLKSWK
+287 
-301 HNVDVFKKAIA
+301 
-312 YEFDALKEEYI
+312 
-323 SLILDDKAGA
+323 
-333 GGSRTSG
+333 
-340 GLSSA
+340 
-345 ADAIL
+345 
-350 GVTESAQEVALEKAL
+350 
-365 QNADLDFDHKA
+365 
-376 GLLRQEISD
+376 
-385 GIELAK
+385 GIELANDYFGISAMRYHIEQVPEGKKLSFRDMLSAMTQMIGMSCFFNREGKMEIRDLTESNITINADSYFLHGLTKSEIEYQIAGITCKTDKKSLTVGMKTGRSLELDNVFMTQSALNDLYYKLKNLTYYPYNLNYQGHLLLEVGQWVTIQTNKKETFKVPVLSQSFTFKGGLRGRISADSK
-391 AKAEEVKQELSD
+391 AGNDTQYSYEGTITKQIKQQDGVEAKIQAQIEAADKDFDQKVDKIKKDFNDQVELAKARAEEVKRELSD

-418 EAKRRAEE
+418 ETKRKAEE
-426 ALRNAGASSLL
+426 ALRN
-437 AQEAKRI
+437 
-444 GLDSVARLE
+444 
-453 EFKSQTTSAQTA
+453 
-465 LSGDLDALKRTIV
+465 
-478 NDIRPKQAQVE
+478 
-489 AEIAKQV
+489 
-496 EALVQTKKEL
+496 

-515 EAKRIELDSV
+515 EAKRIGLDSV

-544 DLDVLKRT
+544 DLDALKRT

-566 EIAKQVEALSRTKNE
+566 EIDKQVEALSRTKNE
-581 LSGAST
+581 LAGAST

-643 IAKQVEALSRTKNE
+643 IAKQAEALSRTKNE

-692 TQTAEELASRIASVQ
+692 TQTAEEL
-707 AGSSR
+707 
-712 NYFRN
+712 
-717 SRSRTFTTGGQ
+717 
-728 AVYDYR
+728 
-734 TFIVPDFWKNSDRF
+734 
-748 KRDYVRISFDVTF
+748 
-761 PVALV
+761 
-766 NDMPAMVH
+766 
-774 FSAHPWYAYRNLIFK
+774 
-789 GGTVERQHFEFT
+789 
-801 IDLSSSSETY
+801 
-811 QTNNVFIRFGTNY
+811 
-824 GFPAGLQVVIENAML
+824 
-839 SVGNY
+839 
-844 FPAYQPAYEDQEDR
+844 
-858 VSVVESNFKQRAD
+858 
-871 SLDAGVSRLTE
+871 
-882 GFRTKADISALN
+882 
-894 VTAENIRQSVKSL
+894 
-907 ETDTQNK
+907 
-914 LNQKLSQAEFEVR
+914 
-927 AGSIRQEILNA
+927 
-938 TKDKANK
+938 
-945 SELTQTAEELS
+945 S

-982 GIWTTSTYTATIDSE
+982 GIWTTSTYTA
-997 SKYLGHKALK
+997 A
-1007 IIGLNPSGR
+1007 
-1016 DGGNPKVT
+1016 
-1024 YPALGQFGKVIPG
+1024 
-1037 STTNQDVTISFYAK
+1037 
-1051 ANKNGIMLRSRLG
+1051 
-1064 DIGYKTGNVT
+1064 
-1074 LSTEIKRYVV
+1074 
-1084 HIPKGWTNESKQT
+1084 
-1097 TNEWLFNFNQEG
+1097 
-1109 TIWIWMPK
+1109 
-1117 FEISDV
+1117 
-1123 DTSYSEAPE
+1123 
-1132 DIEGQI
+1132 
-1138 STVES
+1138 
-1143 TFKQRANS
+1143 
-1151 LEAGVSRL
+1151 
-1159 TEGLRT
+1159 
-1165 KVDIS
+1165 
-1170 ALNVTAEN
+1170 
-1178 IRQSVKSLETDTQ
+1178 
-1191 NKLNQKLSQAE
+1191 
-1202 FEVRAGSIRQEIL
+1202 
-1215 NATKDKASKSELTQT
+1215 
-1230 AEELAS
+1230 
-1236 KIASVHLGRRNLLK
+1236 
-1250 GTKELARYKPVSE
+1250 
-1263 YNGFKVIRTVAGAT
+1263 
-1277 RYQDSYVERTVIPTA
+1277 
-1292 GTEYIAIFYARAS
+1292 
-1305 ENDYPVRC
+1305 
-1313 HFYNPNTVVSSENSS
+1313 
-1328 GYKSR
+1328 
-1333 SSDGLSIIRLS
+1333 
-1344 TDWQLCWVKWTQ
+1344 
-1356 TATDQAKTVIIGRHG
+1356 
-1371 PQVGGKEGVWV
+1371 
-1382 EICAPAIFEGNLAGD
+1382 
-1397 WSPAYEDQDERVSVV
+1397 
-1412 ESNFKQRAD
+1412 
-1421 SLEAGVSRLTE
+1421 
-1432 GLRTKAD
+1432 
-1439 ISSLNVT
+1439 
-1446 AENIRQSVKSLE
+1446 
-1458 TDTQNKLNQKLSQ
+1458 
-1471 AEFEVRAGSIRQ
+1471 
-1483 EILNATKDKA
+1483 
-1493 NKSELTQT
+1493 
-1501 AEELASKIASVQ
+1501 
-1513 VGGRNYIRG
+1513 
-1522 TKRMMLARGLWA
+1522 
-1534 SGTFRPSGAGT
+1534 
-1545 AKTIDVSDSPATGFD
+1545 
-1560 KAIRLTSSN
+1560 
-1569 ARDQIGIAQD
+1569 
-1579 GFYISQG
+1579 
-1586 TYTMSC
+1586 
-1592 WVKGRRGQKVKLQTY
+1592 
-1607 WQVNDNSGIS
+1607 
-1617 PIFTLKDENWTKLSF
+1617 
-1632 TSARNRAG
+1632 
-1640 VASIGYVYLVNAEVG
+1640 
-1655 EYLDVLAPQLEDG
+1655 
-1668 SLATSSKE
+1668 
-1676 APEDIEGQISTVE
+1676 
-1689 STFKQRADSLA
+1689 
-1700 AGVNRLTEGLRT
+1700 
-1712 KADISALNV
+1712 
-1721 TAENIRQS
+1721 
-1729 VKSLETDTQN
+1729 
-1739 KLNQKL
+1739 
-1745 SQAEFEVRAGSIR
+1745 
-1758 QEILN
+1758 
-1763 ATKDKASKSELTQTA
+1763 
-1778 EELASR
+1778 
-1784 IASVQA
+1784 
-1790 SGRNLFLN
+1790 
-1798 SLFKQDIPKTGIW
+1798 
-1811 TTSTYTAT
+1811 

-1931 NQEGTIWIWMPKFE
+1931 NQEGTVWIWMPKFE

-1960 EGQISTVESNF
+1960 EGQISTVESTF
-1971 KQRADSLEA
+1971 KQRANSLEA
-1980 GVSRLTEGLRT
+1980 GVNRLTEGLRT
-1991 KVDISALNVTAENIR
+1991 KADIS
-2006 QSVKSLE
+2006 S
-2013 TDTQN
+2013 
-2018 KLNQKLSQAEFEVRA
+2018 
-2033 GSIRQEIL
+2033 
-2041 NVTKDKASKS
+2041 
-2051 ELTQTAEELSS
+2051 
-2062 KIASVQ
+2062 
-2068 VGGINLLRNTA
+2068 
-2079 SLLIGDRSKGCWMS
+2079 
-2093 ASGGNGRAISVE
+2093 
-2105 VLDPPKKMIK
+2105 
-2115 NMIRVIEN
+2115 
-2123 TNGGN
+2123 
-2128 KDLTQLVRLRIGEK
+2128 
-2142 YTISCYARIAS
+2142 
-2153 DSPNANVNLLF
+2153 
-2164 RSWANNTDLNRKFQK
+2164 
-2179 SISHKN
+2179 
-2185 WQKYSFTFT
+2185 
-2194 ADAIENSI
+2194 
-2202 QFGQSGAG
+2202 
-2210 IIEICAPKI
+2210 
-2219 ESGTLATDYSEA
+2219 
-2231 PEDIEGQISTVES
+2231 
-2244 TFKQR
+2244 
-2249 ANSLDAGVSR
+2249 
-2259 LTEGLRTK
+2259 
-2267 VDISALN
+2267 LN

-2661 NKQGTDNQ
+2661 NKQGTDNK

-2954 WVVEN
+2954 WAVQN

-2974 NGHNRLVGKLTHITG
+2974 NGHNRFVGKLTHITG

-3046 FIDQLIS
+3046 FIDELIS
-3053 KRIFSTKVE
+3053 KRIFSIKVE

-3207 GSLKYWMEQKSD
+3207 GSVKYWMEQKSD

-3259 AQEAETIVPRI
+3259 AQEAETIVPKI

-3304 EKMEKIIA
+3304 EKMEKTIA

>member
-1 MLYLLNEDV
+1 
-10 RTVRWNGESLH
+10 
-21 EATSAIVKETMNG
+21 
-34 DFTLTVKYPI
+34 
-44 SDSGIYQLIQE
+44 
-55 DMLIKAP
+55 
-62 TPVLGAQLFRIKKPV
+62 
-77 EHNDHLEITAYHIS
+77 
-91 DDVMQRSITQ
+91 
-101 MSVTSQSCG
+101 
-110 MALSRMV
+110 
-117 QNTKTALGDF
+117 
-127 SFNSDIQDRRT
+127 
-138 FNTTETETLYSVL
+138 
-151 LDGKHS
+151 
-157 IVGTWEGELVRD
+157 
-169 NFAMTVKKSRGE
+169 
-181 NRGVVIT
+181 
-188 THKNLKDYQRTKNS
+188 
-202 QNVVT
+202 
-207 RIHARS
+207 
-213 TFKPEGAE
+213 
-221 KETTIR
+221 
-227 VTVDSPLINSYPY
+227 
-240 INEKE
+240 
-245 YENNN
+245 
-250 AKSVEELQKWA
+250 
-261 QAKFSNEGIDKISDA
+261 
-276 IKIEAYELDGQ
+276 
-287 VVHMGDTVNLKSWK
+287 
-301 HNVDVFKKAIA
+301 
-312 YEFDALKEEYI
+312 
-323 SLILDDKAGA
+323 
-333 GGSRTSG
+333 
-340 GLSSA
+340 
-345 ADAIL
+345 
-350 GVTESAQEVALEKAL
+350 
-365 QNADLDFDHKA
+365 
-376 GLLRQEISD
+376 
-385 GIELAK
+385 
-391 AKAEEVKQELSD
+391 
-403 TINQRFNSFD
+403 
-413 NGPLK
+413 
-418 EAKRRAEE
+418 
-426 ALRNAGASSLL
+426 
-437 AQEAKRI
+437 
-444 GLDSVARLE
+444 
-453 EFKSQTTSAQTA
+453 
-465 LSGDLDALKRTIV
+465 
-478 NDIRPKQAQVE
+478 
-489 AEIAKQV
+489 
-496 EALVQTKKEL
+496 
-506 AGASTLLAQ
+506 
-515 EAKRIELDSV
+515 
-525 ARLEAFKSQ
+525 
-534 TTSAQTALSG
+534 
-544 DLDVLKRT
+544 
-552 IANDIRPKQAQAEA
+552 
-566 EIAKQVEALSRTKNE
+566 
-581 LSGAST
+581 
-587 LLAQEA
+587 
-593 KRIELDSVARLEA
+593 
-606 FKSQTTSAQTAL
+606 
-618 SGDLDALKRT
+618 
-628 IANDIRPKQAQAEAE
+628 
-643 IAKQVEALSRTKNE
+643 
-657 LAGVK
+657 
-662 SAQATY
+662 
-668 EETTTRRLSELTN
+668 
-681 LANGKASKSEL
+681 
-692 TQTAEELASRIASVQ
+692 
-707 AGSSR
+707 
-712 NYFRN
+712 
-717 SRSRTFTTGGQ
+717 
-728 AVYDYR
+728 
-734 TFIVPDFWKNSDRF
+734 
-748 KRDYVRISFDVTF
+748 
-761 PVALV
+761 
-766 NDMPAMVH
+766 
-774 FSAHPWYAYRNLIFK
+774 
-789 GGTVERQHFEFT
+789 
-801 IDLSSSSETY
+801 
-811 QTNNVFIRFGTNY
+811 
-824 GFPAGLQVVIENAML
+824 
-839 SVGNY
+839 
-844 FPAYQPAYEDQEDR
+844 
-858 VSVVESNFKQRAD
+858 
-871 SLDAGVSRLTE
+871 
-882 GFRTKADISALN
+882 
-894 VTAENIRQSVKSL
+894 
-907 ETDTQNK
+907 
-914 LNQKLSQAEFEVR
+914 
-927 AGSIRQEILNA
+927 
-938 TKDKANK
+938 
-945 SELTQTAEELS
+945 
-956 SKIASVQ
+956 
-963 ASGRNLFLNSLF
+963 
-975 KQDISKT
+975 
-982 GIWTTSTYTATIDSE
+982 
-997 SKYLGHKALK
+997 
-1007 IIGLNPSGR
+1007 
-1016 DGGNPKVT
+1016 
-1024 YPALGQFGKVIPG
+1024 
-1037 STTNQDVTISFYAK
+1037 
-1051 ANKNGIMLRSRLG
+1051 
-1064 DIGYKTGNVT
+1064 
-1074 LSTEIKRYVV
+1074 
-1084 HIPKGWTNESKQT
+1084 
-1097 TNEWLFNFNQEG
+1097 
-1109 TIWIWMPK
+1109 MPK

-1143 TFKQRANS
+1143 TFKQRA
-1151 LEAGVSRL
+1151 
-1159 TEGLRT
+1159 
-1165 KVDIS
+1165 
-1170 ALNVTAEN
+1170 
-1178 IRQSVKSLETDTQ
+1178 
-1191 NKLNQKLSQAE
+1191 
-1202 FEVRAGSIRQEIL
+1202 
-1215 NATKDKASKSELTQT
+1215 
-1230 AEELAS
+1230 
-1236 KIASVHLGRRNLLK
+1236 
-1250 GTKELARYKPVSE
+1250 
-1263 YNGFKVIRTVAGAT
+1263 
-1277 RYQDSYVERTVIPTA
+1277 
-1292 GTEYIAIFYARAS
+1292 
-1305 ENDYPVRC
+1305 
-1313 HFYNPNTVVSSENSS
+1313 
-1328 GYKSR
+1328 
-1333 SSDGLSIIRLS
+1333 
-1344 TDWQLCWVKWTQ
+1344 
-1356 TATDQAKTVIIGRHG
+1356 
-1371 PQVGGKEGVWV
+1371 
-1382 EICAPAIFEGNLAGD
+1382 
-1397 WSPAYEDQDERVSVV
+1397 
-1412 ESNFKQRAD
+1412 D
-1421 SLEAGVSRLTE
+1421 SLE
-1432 GLRTKAD
+1432 
-1439 ISSLNVT
+1439 
-1446 AENIRQSVKSLE
+1446 
-1458 TDTQNKLNQKLSQ
+1458 
-1471 AEFEVRAGSIRQ
+1471 
-1483 EILNATKDKA
+1483 
-1493 NKSELTQT
+1493 
-1501 AEELASKIASVQ
+1501 
-1513 VGGRNYIRG
+1513 
-1522 TKRMMLARGLWA
+1522 
-1534 SGTFRPSGAGT
+1534 
-1545 AKTIDVSDSPATGFD
+1545 
-1560 KAIRLTSSN
+1560 
-1569 ARDQIGIAQD
+1569 
-1579 GFYISQG
+1579 
-1586 TYTMSC
+1586 
-1592 WVKGRRGQKVKLQTY
+1592 
-1607 WQVNDNSGIS
+1607 
-1617 PIFTLKDENWTKLSF
+1617 
-1632 TSARNRAG
+1632 
-1640 VASIGYVYLVNAEVG
+1640 
-1655 EYLDVLAPQLEDG
+1655 
-1668 SLATSSKE
+1668 
-1676 APEDIEGQISTVE
+1676 
-1689 STFKQRADSLA
+1689 

-1798 SLFKQDIPKTGIW
+1798 SLFKQDISKTGIW

-1827 GHKALKIIGLNP
+1827 GYNALKIIGLNP

-1991 KVDISALNVTAENIR
+1991 KADISALNVTAENIR

-2068 VGGINLLRNTA
+2068 VGGRNYIRGTKRMMLA
-2079 SLLIGDRSKGCWMS
+2079 RGLW
-2093 ASGGNGRAISVE
+2093 ASGTFRPSGAGTA
-2105 VLDPPKKMIK
+2105 K
-2115 NMIRVIEN
+2115 
-2123 TNGGN
+2123 
-2128 KDLTQLVRLRIGEK
+2128 
-2142 YTISCYARIAS
+2142 TIDVS
-2153 DSPNANVNLLF
+2153 DSPVTGFDKAIRLTSSNARDQIGIAQDGFYISQGTYTMSCWVKGRRGQKVKLQTYWQVNDN
-2164 RSWANNTDLNRKFQK
+2164 SG
-2179 SISHKN
+2179 ISPIFTLKDEN
-2185 WQKYSFTFT
+2185 WTKLSFTS
-2194 ADAIENSI
+2194 ARNRAGVASI
-2202 QFGQSGAG
+2202 GYVYLVNAEVG
-2210 IIEICAPKI
+2210 EYLDVLAPQL
-2219 ESGTLATDYSEA
+2219 EDGSLATSSKEA
-2231 PEDIEGQISTVES
+2231 PEDVESQISTVES

-2249 ANSLDAGVSR
+2249 ADSLDAGVNR

-2500 ATDWSPAPEDADGLI
+2500 ATDWSPAPEDGENELLVAKTEFKRTADGLS
-2515 TEAKATFER
+2515 TKMAAVE
-2524 TAQGLRT
+2524 
-2531 DLSAIQEYVNKD
+2531 SYVGQD

-2974 NGHNRLVGKLTHITG
+2974 NGHNRFVGKLTHITG

-3002 VDKLKTANF
+3002 VDKLKTGNF
-3011 EAGSVTTTILEAEAV
+3011 EAGSVTTTILDAEAV
-3026 TAEKLKVDN
+3026 TAEKLKVDD
-3035 ALIKKLTATDA
+3035 ALIKKLTANDA

-3053 KRIFSTKVE
+3053 KRIFSIKVE

-3207 GSLKYWMEQKSD
+3207 GSVKYWMEQKSD

-3304 EKMEKIIA
+3304 EKMEKTIA